1 MSFTKLLDKFRE
13 EAKNK
18 REQGTLFEKFTQ
30 KYLTISTVYK
40 EMYEKVWLWQDFPYR
55 DGADTG
61 IDLVAKHKYEDKY
74 TAIQCKFFEE
84 GSTIHKSDIDS
95 FISCSGKSFNID
107 EKKYFFSNRIIV
119 TTASHWG
126 ANVLSTIENQQIPT
140 TRIDFNDFLYDEN
153 IDWSSFTENNIDTL
167 QYKTEKK
174 SIRPHQKEAI
184 ENILKGFETAD
195 RGKLIMACGTGKT
208 FTSLKLAETFGAGKN
223 ILFLA
228 PSISL
233 VSQNIK
239 EWLSES
245 SIEIGCI
252 PVCSDSSVGKKEED
266 SFSDSLSEFQYS
278 ASTNIDDFIS
288 RYNGMPDNVMKVVF
302 STYQSIDVI
311 YEGQKQCDFEFDL
324 IICDEAHR
332 TTGAKISDKDE
343 SYFTKIHNNDFIKGK
358 KRIYM
363 TATPKVFS
371 ENIKKKAEDSEVILW
386 SMDDEEVYGKELYK
400 LSFGKAVENNLLS
413 DYKVIILSVSQSY
426 VHKYFQNNMNM
437 GTLDDYG
444 KIIGVWNALSKH
456 NLRDETNYTEL
467 NDPEPMKR
475 AVVFTGT
482 IKASKDFKD
491 MVKEAS
497 TVFDYEAKGLVK
509 LDIDHIDGKMPNIE
523 RNKKLHYLKEE
534 PEEHTCKILSNA
546 RCLSEGIDVP
556 SLDAVVFLSPRS
568 SMVDIVQSVGRVM
581 RKSPNKKYGYIILPI
596 VVPDD
601 VAPEVALNDNKRYSV
616 IWDVLQ
622 ALRSHDDRF
631 NNIVNSLKFN
641 KRNERKIIVDHITD
655 KDDGEIITTHD
666 LNLEIEFHDALADA
680 LYNKIVQKCG
690 DKIYWEK
697 WASEVTDLA
706 KLHIKTINELLE
718 ENKNT
723 KTAFNSFLH
732 ILRANLNNDITQDD
746 AIEMISQHLI
756 TRPIFEAL
764 FSTYS
769 FVNNNPVSKAI
780 QEVLDNMDDGRLIK
794 GSDKLNKFYDSVK
807 RKVDSIKTSEE
818 RQMIIKELYNK
829 FFQLAFKSASE
840 KLGIVYT
847 PVEAV
852 DFIIKA
858 VEYAL
863 NKHFSKSISDKDIH
877 IIDPFTGT
885 GTFITRL
892 LQSGLI
898 KDEDLEYKYKN
909 EIHANELVL
918 LAYYIAAINIEETY
932 HTLSKKE
939 EYTPFEGI
947 VLTDTFQLAE
957 TKDTIIDMKEKN
969 FLEENSVRLIKQ
981 KQAPIKVIIGNPP
994 YSAGQKN
1001 ANDNNQNTRYERLEK
1016 NIANSYVL
1024 HSTATNRSSLYDSYV
1039 KAFRWATDR
1048 LDDSGIICFIT
1059 NNSYINT
1066 KSFQGFRK
1074 CLKDD
1079 FAYIYCYNLKG
1090 NQNTQGEISKKEG
1103 GKLFGGKS
1111 KAGIAIILL
1120 IKNKSYKNN
1129 AKIYYSEVA
1138 DYLSQQDKLDLLK
1151 SNTFTTLKWEEIIPD
1166 NHNDWL
1172 NKRNNEFE
1180 NFIPLG
1186 EKSTKI
1192 DKFIFKYYTNGA
1204 GTSRDN
1210 WVYNYSLNS
1219 LKSNVIF
1226 TINNYNAE
1234 VSKFL
1239 NQLIN
1244 ENNKNNDETK
1254 IKWSRGLNKYFKKGN
1269 MIIYN
1274 PNNIYITSYRPFV
1287 KKFLY
1292 FDKILIEE
1300 RYLNYKFFPTPHH
1313 TNILITTN
1321 GTGATKEFTPLL
1333 INHLGDY
1340 HIHNSSTQCFPLY
1353 YYTKYDTENVI
1364 ERLNDEVDEFGYK
1377 KEYAITDYA
1386 LEEYQKRYGNN
1397 VTKEDIFYYVY
1408 GILHNKEYREKYSND
1423 LKKTLARIPF
1433 VKTIEDFNAYNK
1445 AGRDL
1450 AEIHLNYEI
1459 IEPYNLEEISK
1470 ENPSYIVTEMDWN
1483 KEKTELRFNN
1493 DILFKNIPPRA
1504 LEYVINGRSPIEW
1517 VADQYKISIHTA
1529 SGIKNDPNLY
1539 STDEKYIYNLVKRV
1553 VTVSL
1558 KTLDIIDN
1566 LPKFDVE

>member
-1 MSFTKLLDKFRE
+1 MDIDILFNKFRE
-13 EAKNK
+13 EAENK
-18 REQGTLFEKFTQ
+18 HHQGSLFERFTKQ
-30 KYLTISTVYK
+30 YLTASRVYQNI
-40 EMYEKVWLWQDFPYR
+40 YEKIWLWNDFPYR

-74 TAIQCKFFEE
+74 TAIQCKFFDKDA
-84 GSTIHKSDIDS
+84 TIHKSDIDS
-95 FISCSGKSFNID
+95 FISCSEKSFIID
-107 EKKYFFSNRIIV
+107 GEKFHFSNRLIV
-119 TTASHWG
+119 TTASKWG
-126 ANVLSTIENQQIPT
+126 SNIKSTLEKQLIPT
-140 TRIDFNDFLYDEN
+140 SYIDFNDFINDEDIDWGNFTNVEN
-153 IDWSSFTENNIDTL
+153 I
-167 QYKTEKK
+167 K
-174 SIRPHQKEAI
+174 SIHTKKELRPHQKQAI
-184 ENILKGFETAD
+184 ENILKGFETED

-208 FTSLKLAETFGAGKN
+208 FTSLKLAETFGAGKT

-239 EWLSES
+239 EWLLETSVT
-245 SIEIGCI
+245 IGCI

-266 SFSDSLSEFQYS
+266 SIGDDLTEFQYT
-278 ASTNIDDFIS
+278 ASTNVDSFVK
-288 RYNGMPDNVMKVVF
+288 RYKSMPNNVMKVVF

-332 TTGAKISDKDE
+332 TTGATLSGKDE
-343 SYFTKIHNNDFIKGK
+343 SNFTKIHNNNFIKGK

-371 ENIKKKAEDSEVILW
+371 ESIKKKAEDNDVILW
-386 SMDDEEVYGKELYK
+386 SMDDEEVYGREFYRLG
-400 LSFGKAVENNLLS
+400 FGEAVEENLLT

-426 VHKYFQNNMNM
+426 VHRYFQQNIDMAE
-437 GTLDDYG
+437 LDDYG
-444 KIIGVWNALSKH
+444 KIVGVWNALSKH
-456 NLRDETNYTEL
+456 NLVDITNYTEQ

-475 AVVFTGT
+475 AVAFTGT
-482 IKASKDFKD
+482 IKASEKFKEL
-491 MVKEAS
+491 VNNAY
-497 TVFDYEAKGLVK
+497 TFFDYEANDLVK
-509 LDIDHIDGKMPNIE
+509 LDVDHIDGKMSSIE
-523 RNKKLHYLKEE
+523 RNNKLSYLKKE
-534 PEEHTCKILSNA
+534 PDENTCKILSNA

-601 VAPEVALNDNKRYSV
+601 VPPEVALNDNKKYSI
-616 IWDVLQ
+616 IWNVLQ

-641 KRNERKIIVDHITD
+641 KDKEKRIVFDSIGFDGKDKVITS
-655 KDDGEIITTHD
+655 HD
-666 LNLEIEFHDALADA
+666 LDLEIGYHEALADA

-697 WASEVTDLA
+697 WATEVTDLA

-718 ENKNT
+718 SNENTRK
-723 KTAFNSFLH
+723 AFNSFLY

-756 TRPIFEAL
+756 TKPIFEAL

-780 QEVLDNMDDGRLIK
+780 QEVLNNMDDGRLIK
-794 GSDKLNKFYDSVK
+794 GSEKLHKFYDSVK
-807 RKVDSIKTSEE
+807 RKVDSIQTVEE
-818 RQMIIKELYNK
+818 RQMIIKELYSK
-829 FFQLAFKSASE
+829 FFKLAFKSASE

-858 VEYAL
+858 VEYGL
-863 NKHFSKSISDKDIH
+863 NKHFNKSISNKDIH

-898 KDEDLEYKYKN
+898 KNEDLEYKYKN

-932 HTLSKKE
+932 HTLSNKE

-957 TKDTIIDMKEKN
+957 TKGTVIDIKEKN
-969 FLEENSVRLIKQ
+969 FLEENSCRLIKQ
-981 KQAPIKVIIGNPP
+981 KNAPIKVIIGNPP

-1001 ANDNNQNTRYERLEK
+1001 ANDNNKNTRYEKLEQ
-1016 NIANSYVL
+1016 NIAQTYVKYSKSNL
-1024 HSTATNRSSLYDSYV
+1024 KKHIYDSYI

-1048 LDDSGIICFIT
+1048 LEDNGIICFIT
-1059 NNSYINT
+1059 NNGYINT
-1066 KSFQGFRK
+1066 KEFDGFRK
-1074 CLKDD
+1074 CLSED

-1090 NQNTQGEISKKEG
+1090 NQNTQGEISRKEG
-1103 GKLFGGKS
+1103 GKIFGSGS
-1111 KAGIAIILL
+1111 RAGISIILL
-1120 IKNKSYKNN
+1120 IKDKSYKNI
-1129 AKIYYSEVA
+1129 AKIYYSEVD

-1151 SNTFTTLKWEEIIPD
+1151 SNTFNTLKWEIITPD
-1166 NHNDWL
+1166 SNNDWFNHR
-1172 NKRNNEFE
+1172 NKAFE
-1180 NFIPLG
+1180 NFMKLG
-1186 EKSTKI
+1186 SKVSKESNN
-1192 DKFIFKYYTNGA
+1192 IFFQYSVGIV
-1204 GTSRDN
+1204 TSRDY
-1210 WVYNYSLNS
+1210 WASNYSQQYLVQNIT
-1219 LKSNVIF
+1219 K
-1226 TINNYNAE
+1226 TINFYNME
-1234 VSKFL
+1234 
-1239 NQLIN
+1239 LIKLIGKNISEKDIPYN
-1244 ENNKNNDETK
+1244 ETQ
-1254 IKWSRGLNKYFKKGN
+1254 IKWSSGLIQNFLRHKTILYEKNK
-1269 MIIYN
+1269 
-1274 PNNIYITSYRPFV
+1274 IYIASYRPYI
-1287 KKFLY
+1287 KKYLY
-1292 FDKILIEE
+1292 FGYDLIE
-1300 RYLNYKFFPTPHH
+1300 RPSVFNLFYPTQKHK
-1313 TNILITTN
+1313 NLIISISGISAASNFST
-1321 GTGATKEFTPLL
+1321 L
-1333 INHLGDY
+1333 ISEYVVSMDSL
-1340 HIHNSSTQCFPLY
+1340 SKTQCFPLY
-1353 YYTKYDTENVI
+1353 YYTKYDTENAI
-1364 ERLNDEVDEFGYK
+1364 EKLNEEVDEYGYK

-1386 LEEYQKRYGNN
+1386 LEEYQKRYGGGIS
-1397 VTKEDIFYYVY
+1397 KEDIFYYVY
-1408 GILHNKEYREKYSND
+1408 GILHNKEYRQKFAND

-1433 VKTIEDFNAYNK
+1433 VKTVADFNAYNK

-1450 AEIHLNYEI
+1450 AEIHLNYET
-1459 IEPYNLEEISK
+1459 IEPYNLEEECK
-1470 ENPSYIVTEMDWN
+1470 ENPNYKVDKMKWN
-1483 KEKTELRFNN
+1483 KEKTELQFNN

-1517 VADQYKISIHTA
+1517 VADQYKISIDKA

>member
-1 MSFTKLLDKFRE
+1 MDIDILFNKFRE
-13 EAKNK
+13 EAENK
-18 REQGTLFEKFTQ
+18 HHQGSLFERFTKQ
-30 KYLTISTVYK
+30 YLTVSKVYQNI
-40 EMYEKVWLWQDFPYR
+40 YEKIWLWNDFPYR

-74 TAIQCKFFEE
+74 TAIQCKFFDKDA
-84 GSTIHKSDIDS
+84 TIHKSDIDS
-95 FISCSGKSFNID
+95 FISCSEKSFIKD
-107 EKKYFFSNRIIV
+107 GEKFHFSNRLIV
-119 TTASHWG
+119 TTASKWG
-126 ANVLSTIENQQIPT
+126 SNIKSTLEKQLIPT
-140 TRIDFNDFLYDEN
+140 SYIDFNDFINDED
-153 IDWSSFTENNIDTL
+153 IDWGNFTNI
-167 QYKTEKK
+167 ESIK
-174 SIRPHQKEAI
+174 SIHTKKELRPHQKQAI
-184 ENILKGFETAD
+184 DSILKGFETED

-208 FTSLKLAETFGAGKN
+208 FTSLKLAETFGAGKT

-239 EWLSES
+239 EWLLETSVT
-245 SIEIGCI
+245 IGCI

-266 SFSDSLSEFQYS
+266 SIGDDLTEFQYT
-278 ASTNIDDFIS
+278 ASTNVDSFVK
-288 RYNGMPDNVMKVVF
+288 RYKSIPNNVMKVVF

-332 TTGAKISDKDE
+332 TTGATLSGKDE
-343 SYFTKIHNNDFIKGK
+343 SNFTKIHNNNFIKGK

-371 ENIKKKAEDSEVILW
+371 ESIKKKAEDSDVILW
-386 SMDDEEVYGKELYK
+386 SMDDEEVYGREFYRLG
-400 LSFGKAVENNLLS
+400 FGEAVEENLLT

-426 VHKYFQNNMNM
+426 VHRYFQRDIN
-437 GTLDDYG
+437 TKELDDYG
-444 KIIGVWNALSKH
+444 KIVGVWNALSKH
-456 NLRDETNYTEL
+456 NLVDITNYTEQ

-475 AVVFTGT
+475 AVAFTGT
-482 IKASKDFKD
+482 IKASEKFKEL
-491 MVKEAS
+491 VNNAY
-497 TVFDYEAKGLVK
+497 TFFDYEANDLVK
-509 LDIDHIDGKMPNIE
+509 LDVDHIDGKMSSIE
-523 RNKKLHYLKEE
+523 RNNKLSYLKKE
-534 PEEHTCKILSNA
+534 PAENTCKILSNA

-601 VAPEVALNDNKRYSV
+601 VPPEVALNDNKKYSI
-616 IWDVLQ
+616 IWNVLQ

-641 KRNERKIIVDHITD
+641 KDKEKRIVFDSIGFDGKDKVITSHELD
-655 KDDGEIITTHD
+655 
-666 LNLEIEFHDALADA
+666 LEIGYHEALADA

-697 WASEVTDLA
+697 WATEVTDLA

-718 ENKNT
+718 SNENT
-723 KTAFNSFLH
+723 KKAFNSFLH

-756 TRPIFEAL
+756 TKPIFEAL

-794 GSDKLNKFYDSVK
+794 GSEKLHKFYDSVK
-807 RKVDSIKTSEE
+807 RKVDSIQTVEE
-818 RQMIIKELYNK
+818 RQMIIKELYSK
-829 FFQLAFKSASE
+829 FFKLAFKSASE

-858 VEYAL
+858 VEYGL
-863 NKHFSKSISDKDIH
+863 NKHFNKSISDKDIH

-898 KDEDLEYKYKN
+898 KNEDLEYKYKN

-932 HTLSKKE
+932 HTLSNKE

-957 TKDTIIDMKEKN
+957 TKDTIIDIKEKN
-969 FLEENSVRLIKQ
+969 FLEENSCRLIKQ
-981 KQAPIKVIIGNPP
+981 KNAPIKVIIGNPP
-994 YSAGQKN
+994 YSVGQKSE
-1001 ANDNNQNTRYERLEK
+1001 NDNNKNTRYEKLEQAIS
-1016 NIANSYVL
+1016 NTYAY
-1024 HSTATNRSSLYDSYV
+1024 HSTATNKNSLYDSYV

-1048 LDDSGIICFIT
+1048 LEDSGIICFIT
-1059 NNSYINT
+1059 NNGYINS
-1066 KSFQGFRK
+1066 KAFDGFRK
-1074 CLKDD
+1074 CLNDD

-1090 NQNTQGEISKKEG
+1090 NQNTQGEISRKEG
-1103 GKLFGGKS
+1103 GKIFGSGS
-1111 KAGIAIILL
+1111 RAGISIILL
-1120 IKNKSYKNN
+1120 IKDPSHKDNT
-1129 AKIYYSEVA
+1129 KIFYSKVD

-1151 SNTFTTLKWEEIIPD
+1151 SNTFNTLKWEKIIPD
-1166 NHNDWL
+1166 KNNDWI
-1172 NKRNNEFE
+1172 NKQNDEYNNYFPISSKESKKE
-1180 NFIPLG
+1180 NFI
-1186 EKSTKI
+1186 
-1192 DKFIFKYYTNGA
+1192 FKTYSNGA
-1204 GTSRDN
+1204 GTSRDS
-1210 WVYNYSLNS
+1210 WVYNFSIVE
-1219 LKSNVIF
+1219 LKSNITKTV
-1226 TINNYNAE
+1226 NYYNEE
-1234 VSKFL
+1234 VRKH
-1239 NQLIN
+1239 
-1244 ENNKNNDETK
+1244 ENNNKYNMITDATK
-1254 IKWSRGLNKYFKKGN
+1254 IKWSSSLIAYFSKGG
-1269 MIIYN
+1269 YLLYDSH
-1274 PNNIYITSYRPFV
+1274 NIRYASYRPFCIQY
-1287 KKFLY
+1287 LY
-1292 FDKILIEE
+1292 FGDKLIH
-1300 RYLNYKFFPTPHH
+1300 RKSLLTQIFPTSKHN
-1313 TNILITTN
+1313 NIIISIN
-1321 GTGATKEFTPLL
+1321 GIGGTKDFIPL
-1333 INHLGDY
+1333 INNTLVDL
-1340 HIHNSSTQCFPLY
+1340 HILDSGTQCFPLY
-1353 YYTKYDTENVI
+1353 YYTKYDTENAI
-1364 ERLNDEVDEFGYK
+1364 EKLNEEVDEYGYK

-1386 LEEYQKRYGNN
+1386 LEEYQKRYGAE

-1408 GILHNKEYREKYSND
+1408 GILHNKEYRQKFAND

-1433 VKTIEDFNAYNK
+1433 VKTVSDFNAYNK

-1450 AEIHLNYEI
+1450 AEIHLNYET
-1459 IEPYNLEEISK
+1459 IEPYNLEEKSK
-1470 ENPSYIVTEMDWN
+1470 VNPSYKVDKMKWN
-1483 KEKTELRFNN
+1483 KEKTELQFNN

-1517 VADQYKISIHTA
+1517 VADQYKISIDKA

>member
-1 MSFTKLLDKFRE
+1 M
-13 EAKNK
+13 
-18 REQGTLFEKFTQ
+18 
-30 KYLTISTVYK
+30 
-40 EMYEKVWLWQDFPYR
+40 
-55 DGADTG
+55 
-61 IDLVAKHKYEDKY
+61 
-74 TAIQCKFFEE
+74 
-84 GSTIHKSDIDS
+84 
-95 FISCSGKSFNID
+95 
-107 EKKYFFSNRIIV
+107 IV

-126 ANVLSTIENQQIPT
+126 ANVLSTIENQQIPI

-245 SIEIGCI
+245 SVEIGCI

-266 SFSDSLSEFQYS
+266 SIDDSLSEFQYT
-278 ASTNIDDFIS
+278 ASTNVDDFAA
-288 RYNGMPDNVMKVVF
+288 RYKSMPNNIMKVVF

-311 YEGQKQCDFEFDL
+311 YEGQKQCNFEFDL

-332 TTGAKISDKDE
+332 TTGAKISGKDE

-371 ENIKKKAEDSEVILW
+371 ENIKKKAEDSEVTLW
-386 SMDDEEVYGKELYK
+386 SMDDEEVYGQELYR
-400 LSFGKAVENNLLS
+400 LSFGEAVENNLLS

-426 VHKYFQNNMNM
+426 VHKYFQRDID
-437 GTLDDYG
+437 TKELDDYG

-475 AVVFTGT
+475 AVAFTGT

-491 MVKEAS
+491 MVKETS

-581 RKSPNKKYGYIILPI
+581 RKSPNKKYGYIILPV

-601 VAPEVALNDNKRYSV
+601 KAPEVALNDNKRFSV

-655 KDDGEIITTHD
+655 KDDGEIIITHD

-718 ENKNT
+718 EKKDT

-756 TRPIFEAL
+756 TKPIFEAL
-764 FSTYS
+764 FSNYS

-780 QEVLDNMDDGRLIK
+780 QDILNNMDDGRLIK
-794 GSDKLNKFYDSVK
+794 GSEKLNKFYDSVK

-818 RQMIIKELYNK
+818 RQMIIKELYSK
-829 FFQLAFKSASE
+829 FFKLAFKSASE

-858 VEYAL
+858 VEYGL
-863 NKHFSKSISDKDIH
+863 NKHFNKSISDKDIH

-957 TKDTIIDMKEKN
+957 TKDTIIDIREKN
-969 FLEENSVRLIKQ
+969 FLEENSERLIKQ
-981 KQAPIKVIIGNPP
+981 KNAPIKVIIGNPP
-994 YSAGQKN
+994 YSMGQKSE
-1001 ANDNNQNTRYERLEK
+1001 NDNNKNTKYEKLENK
-1016 NIANSYVL
+1016 ISVTYAL
-1024 HSTATNRSSLYDSYV
+1024 HSNAQLKNKVYDSYV

-1048 LDDSGIICFIT
+1048 LEDNGIICFIT
-1059 NNSYINT
+1059 NNGYIDNNA
-1066 KSFQGFRK
+1066 FDGFRK
-1074 CLKDD
+1074 CIKED
-1079 FAYIYCYNLKG
+1079 FTHIYCFDLKG
-1090 NQNTQGEISKKEG
+1090 NIRKFNKDEGENIFGNESMTGIAILLLIKDKSKKEPATINYSTVPNNLKTKE
-1103 GKLFGGKS
+1103 KLEYITKHS
-1111 KAGIAIILL
+1111 IDTLNWEVITPD
-1120 IKNKSYKNN
+1120 KN
-1129 AKIYYSEVA
+1129 
-1138 DYLSQQDKLDLLK
+1138 
-1151 SNTFTTLKWEEIIPD
+1151 
-1166 NHNDWL
+1166 NDWL
-1172 NKRNNEFE
+1172 NKRNDEFE

-1186 EKSTKI
+1186 EKKDKI
-1192 DKFIFKYYTNGA
+1192 IKCIFKKYSSGIL
-1204 GTSRDN
+1204 TSRDC
-1210 WVYNYSLNS
+1210 WVYNYN
-1219 LKSNVIF
+1219 KSCLSKNISSM
-1226 TINNYNAE
+1226 INYFNNE
-1234 VSKFL
+1234 VM
-1239 NQLIN
+1239 QYIN
-1244 ENNKNNDETK
+1244 GIIKDDNINTDETK
-1254 IKWSRGLNKYFKKGN
+1254 IKWSDTLKQQLKNKN
-1269 MIIYN
+1269 MLEYSGK
-1274 PNNIYITSYRPFV
+1274 YITVSAYRPFS
-1287 KKFLY
+1287 KQY
-1292 FDKILIEE
+1292 FYYYKPLIQ
-1300 RYLNYKFFPTPHH
+1300 RTYQMPHIFPTPLYK
-1313 TNILITTN
+1313 NIVISIN
-1321 GTGATKEFTPLL
+1321 GTGGSKEFIPF
-1333 INHLGDY
+1333 ISDNIVDI
-1340 HIHNSSTQCFPLY
+1340 HILDSSIQCFPLY
-1353 YYTKYDTENVI
+1353 YYTKYDTENDI
-1364 ERLNDEVDEFGYK
+1364 EKLNEEVDEYGYK

-1386 LEEYQKRYGNN
+1386 LEEYQKRYG
-1397 VTKEDIFYYVY
+1397 
-1408 GILHNKEYREKYSND
+1408 GG
-1423 LKKTLARIPF
+1423 
-1433 VKTIEDFNAYNK
+1433 DF
-1445 AGRDL
+1445 
-1450 AEIHLNYEI
+1450 
-1459 IEPYNLEEISK
+1459 
-1470 ENPSYIVTEMDWN
+1470 
-1483 KEKTELRFNN
+1483 
-1493 DILFKNIPPRA
+1493 
-1504 LEYVINGRSPIEW
+1504 
-1517 VADQYKISIHTA
+1517 
-1529 SGIKNDPNLY
+1529 
-1539 STDEKYIYNLVKRV
+1539 
-1553 VTVSL
+1553 
-1558 KTLDIIDN
+1558 
-1566 LPKFDVE
+1566 

>member
-40 EMYEKVWLWQDFPYR
+40 EMYEKIWLWQDFPYR

-107 EKKYFFSNRIIV
+107 EKKYYFSNRIIV

-266 SFSDSLSEFQYS
+266 SIGDSLSEFQYT
-278 ASTNIDDFIS
+278 ASTNVDNFVE
-288 RYNGMPDNVMKVVF
+288 RYKSMPDNIMKVVF

-332 TTGAKISDKDE
+332 TTGAKISGKDE

-581 RKSPNKKYGYIILPI
+581 RKSPNKKYGYIILPV

-601 VAPEVALNDNKRYSV
+601 VAPEVALNDNKRFSI
-616 IWDVLQ
+616 IWNVLQ

-641 KRNERKIIVDHITD
+641 KRNERKIIFDHITGI
-655 KDDGEIITTHD
+655 DDGEIITTHD

-718 ENKNT
+718 SNENT

-756 TRPIFEAL
+756 TKPIFEAL

-769 FVNNNPVSKAI
+769 FVDNNPVSKAI
-780 QEVLDNMDDGRLIK
+780 QDVLDNMDDGRLIK
-794 GSDKLNKFYDSVK
+794 GSEKLNKFYDSVK

-818 RQMIIKELYNK
+818 RQMIIKELYSK
-829 FFQLAFKSASE
+829 FFKLAFKSASE

-858 VEYAL
+858 VEYGL
-863 NKHFSKSISDKDIH
+863 NKHFNKSISDKDIH

-892 LQSGLI
+892 LQSGII

-957 TKDTIIDMKEKN
+957 TKDTIIDIKEKN
-969 FLEENSVRLIKQ
+969 FLEENSERLIKQ
-981 KQAPIKVIIGNPP
+981 KNAPIKVIIGNPP
-994 YSAGQKN
+994 YSKGQKSE
-1001 ANDNNQNTRYERLEK
+1001 NDNNKNTRYEKLETA
-1016 NIANSYVL
+1016 IANTYTK
-1024 HSTATNRSSLYDSYV
+1024 HSTATNKNRINDSYV

-1048 LDDSGIICFIT
+1048 LDDNGIICFIT
-1059 NNSYINT
+1059 NNGYIDSS
-1066 KSFQGFRK
+1066 SFDGFRK
-1074 CLKDD
+1074 CISED
-1079 FAYIYCYNLKG
+1079 FKHIYCFDLKG
-1090 NQNTQGEISKKEG
+1090 NIRKFNKDEGENIFGNESMTGVAILLLIKDKSKKEPATINYSTVPNNLKTKE
-1103 GKLFGGKS
+1103 KLEYITKHS
-1111 KAGIAIILL
+1111 IDALNWQEITPD
-1120 IKNKSYKNN
+1120 KNN
-1129 AKIYYSEVA
+1129 
-1138 DYLSQQDKLDLLK
+1138 
-1151 SNTFTTLKWEEIIPD
+1151 
-1166 NHNDWL
+1166 DWF
-1172 NKRNNEFE
+1172 NKRNDEFE
-1180 NFIPLG
+1180 KFFILG
-1186 EKSTKI
+1186 NKKDKSLKCI
-1192 DKFIFKYYTNGA
+1192 MML
-1204 GTSRDN
+1204 
-1210 WVYNYSLNS
+1210 YSLGISTNRDAWTYNFS
-1219 LKSNVIF
+1219 YEYLKKNIVN
-1226 TINNYNAE
+1226 TINNYN
-1234 VSKFL
+1234 
-1239 NQLIN
+1239 N
-1244 ENNKNNDETK
+1244 ELRRYEANEITYNNLTNDETK
-1254 IKWSRGLNKYFKKGN
+1254 IKWSRDLKNSFQNRKN
-1269 MIIYN
+1269 IIFYSN
-1274 PNNIYITSYRPFV
+1274 RIYISQYRPFIKEYLYYENMLIDQTYLSYKLFPKPSHKNIIICINGIGHKTFSLFINNV
-1287 KKFLY
+1287 ITNLNFL
-1292 FDKILIEE
+1292 DA
-1300 RYLNYKFFPTPHH
+1300 
-1313 TNILITTN
+1313 
-1321 GTGATKEFTPLL
+1321 G
-1333 INHLGDY
+1333 
-1340 HIHNSSTQCFPLY
+1340 TQCFPLY
-1353 YYTKYDTENVI
+1353 YYTKYDTANAI
-1364 ERLNDEVDEFGYK
+1364 EKLNEEVDEYGYTK
-1377 KEYAITDYA
+1377 TCAITDYA
-1386 LEEYQKRYGNN
+1386 LEEYQKKYGKE

-1433 VKTIEDFNAYNK
+1433 VKTIEDFNVYNK

-1450 AEIHLNYEI
+1450 AEIHLNYET
-1459 IEPYNLEEISK
+1459 IEPYNLEENIK
-1470 ENPSYIVTEMDWN
+1470 ENPSYKVEKMKWN
-1483 KEKTELRFNN
+1483 KEKTELQFNN

-1517 VADQYKISIHTA
+1517 VADQYKISIDKA

>member
-1 MSFTKLLDKFRE
+1 MDIDILFNKFRE
-13 EAKNK
+13 EAENK
-18 REQGTLFEKFTQ
+18 HHQGSLFERFTKQ
-30 KYLTISTVYK
+30 YLTVSKVYQNI
-40 EMYEKVWLWQDFPYR
+40 YEKIWLWNDFPYR

-74 TAIQCKFFEE
+74 TAIQCKFFDKDA
-84 GSTIHKSDIDS
+84 TIHKSDIDS
-95 FISCSGKSFNID
+95 FISCSEKSFIKD
-107 EKKYFFSNRIIV
+107 GEKFHFSNRLIV
-119 TTASHWG
+119 TTASKWG
-126 ANVLSTIENQQIPT
+126 SNIKSTLEKQLIPT
-140 TRIDFNDFLYDEN
+140 SYIDFNDFINDEDIDWGNFTNVEN
-153 IDWSSFTENNIDTL
+153 I
-167 QYKTEKK
+167 K
-174 SIRPHQKEAI
+174 SIHTKKELRPHQKQAI
-184 ENILKGFETAD
+184 ENILKGFETED

-208 FTSLKLAETFGAGKN
+208 FTSLKLAETFGAGKT

-239 EWLSES
+239 EWLLETSVT
-245 SIEIGCI
+245 IGCI

-266 SFSDSLSEFQYS
+266 SIGDDLTEFQYT
-278 ASTNIDDFIS
+278 ASTNVDSFVK
-288 RYNGMPDNVMKVVF
+288 RYKSMPNNVMKVVF

-332 TTGAKISDKDE
+332 TTGATLSGKDE
-343 SYFTKIHNNDFIKGK
+343 SNFTKINNNNFIKGK

-371 ENIKKKAEDSEVILW
+371 ESIKKKAEDNDVILW
-386 SMDDEEVYGKELYK
+386 SMDDEEVYGREFYRLG
-400 LSFGKAVENNLLS
+400 FGEAVEENLLS

-426 VHKYFQNNMNM
+426 VHKYFQQNIDMAE
-437 GTLDDYG
+437 LDDYG
-444 KIIGVWNALSKH
+444 KIVGVWNALSKH
-456 NLRDETNYTEL
+456 NLVDITNYTEQ

-475 AVVFTGT
+475 AVAFTGT
-482 IKASKDFKD
+482 IKASEKFKEL
-491 MVKEAS
+491 VNNAY
-497 TVFDYEAKGLVK
+497 TFFDYEANDLVK
-509 LDIDHIDGKMPNIE
+509 LDVDHIDGKMSSIE
-523 RNKKLHYLKEE
+523 RNNKLSYLKKE
-534 PEEHTCKILSNA
+534 PDENTCKILSNA

-601 VAPEVALNDNKRYSV
+601 VPPEVALNDNKKYSI
-616 IWDVLQ
+616 IWNVLQ

-641 KRNERKIIVDHITD
+641 KDKEKRIVFDSMGFDGKDKVITSHELD
-655 KDDGEIITTHD
+655 
-666 LNLEIEFHDALADA
+666 LEIGYHEALADA

-697 WASEVTDLA
+697 WATEVTDLA

-718 ENKNT
+718 SNENT
-723 KTAFNSFLH
+723 KKAFNSFLH

-756 TRPIFEAL
+756 TKPIFEAL

-780 QEVLDNMDDGRLIK
+780 QEVLNNMDDGRLIK
-794 GSDKLNKFYDSVK
+794 GSEKLHKFYDSVK
-807 RKVDSIKTSEE
+807 RKVDSIQTVEE
-818 RQMIIKELYNK
+818 RQMIIKELYSK
-829 FFQLAFKSASE
+829 FFKLAFKSASE

-858 VEYAL
+858 VEYGL
-863 NKHFSKSISDKDIH
+863 NKHFNKSISDKDIH

-898 KDEDLEYKYKN
+898 QNEDLEYKYKN

-957 TKDTIIDMKEKN
+957 TKDTIIDIKEKN
-969 FLEENSVRLIKQ
+969 FLEENSCRLIKQ
-981 KQAPIKVIIGNPP
+981 KNAPIKVIIGNPP
-994 YSAGQKN
+994 YSVGQKSE
-1001 ANDNNQNTRYERLEK
+1001 NDNNKNTRYEKLEQAIS
-1016 NIANSYVL
+1016 NTYAY
-1024 HSTATNRSSLYDSYV
+1024 HSTATNKNSLYDSYV

-1048 LDDSGIICFIT
+1048 LEDNGIICFIT
-1059 NNSYINT
+1059 NNGYIDSNA
-1066 KSFQGFRK
+1066 FQGFRK
-1074 CLKDD
+1074 CLSED
-1079 FAYIYCYNLKG
+1079 FSHIYCFDLKG
-1090 NQNTQGEISKKEG
+1090 NIRKFNKDEGENI
-1103 GKLFGGKS
+1103 FGNESMTGV
-1111 KAGIAIILL
+1111 AILLL
-1120 IKNKSYKNN
+1120 IKDNNKKEPATINYSAVPNN
-1129 AKIYYSEVA
+1129 LKTKE
-1138 DYLSQQDKLDLLK
+1138 KLEYIINNSID
-1151 SNTFTTLKWEEIIPD
+1151 TLNWEEIIPD
-1166 NHNDWL
+1166 KNNDWL
-1172 NKRNNEFE
+1172 NKRNDDFE
-1180 NFIPLG
+1180 KFIPIG
-1186 EKSTKI
+1186 DKKAN
-1192 DKFIFKYYTNGA
+1192 DNKFIFNIYSRGIA
-1204 GTSRDN
+1204 TSRDN
-1210 WVYNYSLNS
+1210 WSYNFSINI
-1219 LKSNVIF
+1219 LKTNISN
-1226 TINNYNAE
+1226 TINYYNSE
-1234 VSKFL
+1234 VAKLESGFITDKE
-1239 NQLIN
+1239 ITT
-1244 ENNKNNDETK
+1244 DETK
-1254 IKWSRGLNKYFKKGN
+1254 IKWSGTLKQQLKNKIMLEYSGKYTS
-1269 MIIYN
+1269 IA
-1274 PNNIYITSYRPFV
+1274 SYRPFS
-1287 KKFLY
+1287 KQY
-1292 FDKILIEE
+1292 FYYYKPLIE
-1300 RYLNYKFFPTPHH
+1300 RTYQMLNIFPTPKHN
-1313 TNILITTN
+1313 NIVIANN
-1321 GTGATKEFTPLL
+1321 GSGGSKDFMPFISNNIIDL
-1333 INHLGDY
+1333 
-1340 HIHNSSTQCFPLY
+1340 HILDSGTQCFPLY
-1353 YYTKYDTENVI
+1353 YYTKYDTENAI
-1364 ERLNDEVDEFGYK
+1364 EKLNEEIDEYGYK

-1386 LEEYQKRYGNN
+1386 LEEYQKRYGVE

-1408 GILHNKEYREKYSND
+1408 GILHNKEYRQKFAND

-1433 VKTIEDFNAYNK
+1433 VKTVAGFNAYNK

-1450 AEIHLNYEI
+1450 AEIHLNYET
-1459 IEPYNLEEISK
+1459 IEPYNLDEESK
-1470 ENPSYIVTEMDWN
+1470 ANPSYKVDKMKWN
-1483 KEKTELRFNN
+1483 KEKTELQFNN

-1517 VADQYKISIHTA
+1517 VADQYKISIDKA

>member
-13 EAKNK
+13 DAKNK

-40 EMYEKVWLWQDFPYR
+40 EIYEKVWLWQDFPYR

-84 GSTIHKSDIDS
+84 GSTIHKNDIDS
-95 FISCSGKSFNID
+95 FISCSGKSFNV
-107 EKKYFFSNRIIV
+107 EGRQYFFSNRMIV

-126 ANVLSTIENQQIPT
+126 ANVLSTLEKQQIPT
-140 TRIDFNDFLYDEN
+140 SYIDFNDFLYDEN
-153 IDWSSFTENNIDTL
+153 IDWSTFTETNIDSLSYRHT
-167 QYKTEKK
+167 KK
-174 SIRPHQKEAI
+174 ALRPHQKEAI
-184 ENILKGFETAD
+184 ESVLKGFETAD

-233 VSQNIK
+233 ISQTIK

-278 ASTNIDDFIS
+278 ASTNVDDFVS

-311 YEGQKQCDFEFDL
+311 YEGQKQCNFEFDL

-332 TTGAKISDKDE
+332 TTGATISGKNE
-343 SYFTKIHNNDFIKGK
+343 SHFTKIHKNDFIKGK

-371 ENIKKKAEDSEVILW
+371 ESVKKKAEDAEVILW
-386 SMDDEEVYGKELYK
+386 SMDDENVYGKEFYRLG
-400 LSFGKAVENNLLS
+400 FGEAVEENLLT

-426 VHKYFQNNMNM
+426 VHKYFQRDID
-437 GTLDDYG
+437 TEELDDYG
-444 KIIGVWNALSKH
+444 KIVGVWNALSKH
-456 NLRDETNYTEL
+456 NLVDITTYTEQ
-467 NDPEPMKR
+467 NDPDPMKR
-475 AVVFTGT
+475 AVAFTGT
-482 IKASKDFKD
+482 IKASETFK
-491 MVKEAS
+491 KLINNAYNF
-497 TVFDYEAKGLVK
+497 FDYEANDLVK
-509 LDIDHIDGKMPNIE
+509 LDVDHVDGKMSSIE
-523 RNKKLHYLKEE
+523 RNNKLHYLKEE
-534 PEEHTCKILSNA
+534 PAEHTCKILSNA

-581 RKSPNKKYGYIILPI
+581 RKSPNKKYGYIILP
-596 VVPDD
+596 VVVRDD
-601 VAPEVALNDNKRYSV
+601 VPPEVALNDNKRYSI
-616 IWDVLQ
+616 IWNVLQ

-631 NNIVNSLKFN
+631 NNIVNSLQFN
-641 KRNERKIIVDHITD
+641 KGNQTRIISSHIGNNGNETPYTPNELD
-655 KDDGEIITTHD
+655 
-666 LNLEIEFHDALADA
+666 LEIGYHEALADA

-706 KLHIKTINELLE
+706 KLHIKTINELLS
-718 ENKNT
+718 ENENT
-723 KTAFNSFLH
+723 RKSFNSFLH
-732 ILRANLNNDITQDD
+732 ILRANLNNDISQDD

-794 GSDKLNKFYDSVK
+794 GSDKLNKFYDSVR
-807 RKVDSIKTSEE
+807 RKVDSIQTVEE
-818 RQMIIKELYNK
+818 RQMIIKELYSK
-829 FFQLAFKSASE
+829 FFKLAFKSASE

-863 NKHFSKSISDKDIH
+863 NKHFNKSISDKDIH

-898 KDEDLEYKYKN
+898 KDENLEYKYKN

-932 HTLSKKE
+932 HTLNKKE

-957 TKDTIIDMKEKN
+957 TKDTIIDIKEKN
-969 FLEENSVRLIKQ
+969 FLEENSSRLIKQ
-981 KQAPIKVIIGNPP
+981 KKAPIKVIIGNPP

-1001 ANDNNQNTRYERLEK
+1001 ANDNNKNTRYEKLEK
-1016 NIANSYVL
+1016 AISDTYAKYSN
-1024 HSTATNRSSLYDSYV
+1024 ATNKNRVNDSYV

-1048 LDDSGIICFIT
+1048 VGDSGIICFIT
-1059 NNSYINT
+1059 NNGYIDSS
-1066 KSFQGFRK
+1066 SFDGFRK
-1074 CLKDD
+1074 CIRED
-1079 FAYIYCYNLKG
+1079 FAHIYCFDLKG
-1090 NQNTQGEISKKEG
+1090 NIRKFNKDEGENIFGNENMTGVAILLLIKDKSKKEPATINYSAVPNNFKTKE
-1103 GKLFGGKS
+1103 KLEYITKHS
-1111 KAGIAIILL
+1111 I
-1120 IKNKSYKNN
+1120 
-1129 AKIYYSEVA
+1129 
-1138 DYLSQQDKLDLLK
+1138 D
-1151 SNTFTTLKWEEIIPD
+1151 TLNWEEITPD
-1166 NHNDWL
+1166 KNNDWL
-1172 NKRNNEFE
+1172 NKRNDEFE
-1180 NFIPLG
+1180 KFIPIG
-1186 EKSTKI
+1186 DKSSK
-1192 DKFIFKYYTNGA
+1192 
-1204 GTSRDN
+1204 
-1210 WVYNYSLNS
+1210 
-1219 LKSNVIF
+1219 
-1226 TINNYNAE
+1226 INNHIFSIYSSGIKTNRDPWSYNF
-1234 VSKFL
+1234 SNSNL
-1239 NQLIN
+1239 
-1244 ENNKNNDETK
+1244 KNNISNTVNYYNGEVARLENRLITEKDITTDETK
-1254 IKWSRGLNKYFKKGN
+1254 IKWSDTLKQQFKNKN
-1269 MIIYN
+1269 MLKFSGQ
-1274 PNNIYITSYRPFV
+1274 YITISEYRPFSNQ
-1287 KKFLY
+1287 Y
-1292 FDKILIEE
+1292 FYYYKPLIE
-1300 RYLNYKFFPTPHH
+1300 RTYQMLNIFPTPNHN
-1313 TNILITTN
+1313 NIIISTN
-1321 GTGATKEFTPLL
+1321 GIGASKDFIPFISDRIIDVNAL
-1333 INHLGDY
+1333 NGG
-1340 HIHNSSTQCFPLY
+1340 TQCFPLY
-1353 YYTKYDTENVI
+1353 YYTKYDAENAI
-1364 ERLNDEVDEFGYK
+1364 ERLNDEVDEYGYK

-1433 VKTIEDFNAYNK
+1433 VKTVEDFNAYNK

-1450 AEIHLNYEI
+1450 AEIHLNYET
-1459 IEPYNLEEISK
+1459 IEPYNLDEESK
-1470 ENPSYIVTEMDWN
+1470 ENPSYKVDKMKWN

-1517 VADQYKISIHTA
+1517 VADQYKISIDKA

-1539 STDEKYIYNLVKRV
+1539 STDEKYVYNLVKRV

>member
-1 MSFTKLLDKFRE
+1 MQFTKLLDKFRD

-40 EMYEKVWLWQDFPYR
+40 EMYEKVWLWQDFLYR

-107 EKKYFFSNRIIV
+107 EKKYYFSNRMIV

-126 ANVLSTIENQQIPT
+126 ANVLSTIENQQIT
-140 TRIDFNDFLYDEN
+140 TTCIDFTDFLYDEN
-153 IDWSSFTENNIDTL
+153 IDWSIFTETNIDSL

-174 SIRPHQKEAI
+174 SLRPHQKEAI
-184 ENILKGFETAD
+184 ESILKGFETAN

-266 SFSDSLSEFQYS
+266 SIGDSLSEFQYT
-278 ASTNIDDFIS
+278 ASTNVDNFVA
-288 RYNGMPDNVMKVVF
+288 RYKSMPDNIMKVVF

-332 TTGAKISDKDE
+332 TTGAKISGKDE
-343 SYFTKIHNNDFIKGK
+343 SHFTKIHNNDFIKGR

-371 ENIKKKAEDSEVILW
+371 ENIKKKAEESEVTLW
-386 SMDDEEVYGKELYK
+386 SMDDEEVYGQELYR

-475 AVVFTGT
+475 AVAFTGT
-482 IKASKDFKD
+482 IKASKAFKD
-491 MVKEAS
+491 MVKETS

-523 RNKKLHYLKEE
+523 RNNKLHYLKEQ
-534 PEEHTCKILSNA
+534 PYEHTCKILSNA

-556 SLDAVVFLSPRS
+556 SLDAVVFLSPKS

-581 RKSPNKKYGYIILPI
+581 RKSPNKKYGYIILP
-596 VVPDD
+596 VVIPDD
-601 VAPEVALNDNKRYSV
+601 IAPEVALNDNKKFSI

-641 KRNERKIIVDHITD
+641 KRNERKIIVDHII
-655 KDDGEIITTHD
+655 DDEDEPIITTHELD
-666 LNLEIEFHDALADA
+666 FEIGFHEALTDAI
-680 LYNKIVQKCG
+680 YNKIVQKCG

-697 WASEVTDLA
+697 WATEVTDLA
-706 KLHIKTINELLE
+706 KLHIKTINELLA
-718 ENKNT
+718 ENENT
-723 KTAFNSFLH
+723 KKSFNSFLH
-732 ILRANLNNDITQDD
+732 ILKANLNNDITQDD

-756 TRPIFEAL
+756 TKPIFEAL
-764 FSTYS
+764 FSNYS

-794 GSDKLNKFYDSVK
+794 GSEKLNKFYESVK
-807 RKVDSIKTSEE
+807 KKVDSIQTVEE
-818 RQMIIKELYNK
+818 RQMIIKELYSK
-829 FFQLAFKSASE
+829 FFKLAFKSASE

-858 VEYAL
+858 VEYGL
-863 NKHFSKSISDKDIH
+863 NKHFNKSISDKDIH

-932 HTLSKKE
+932 HTLSRKE

-957 TKDTIIDMKEKN
+957 TKDTIIDIKEKN
-969 FLEENSVRLIKQ
+969 FLEENSYRLIKQ

-994 YSAGQKN
+994 YSMGQKSE
-1001 ANDNNQNTRYERLEK
+1001 NDNNKNTKYEKLENK
-1016 NIANSYVL
+1016 ISVTYAL
-1024 HSTATNRSSLYDSYV
+1024 HSNAQLKNKVYDSYV

-1059 NNSYINT
+1059 NNGYIDNNA
-1066 KSFQGFRK
+1066 FDGFRK
-1074 CLKDD
+1074 CIRED
-1079 FAYIYCYNLKG
+1079 FAHIYCFDLKG
-1090 NQNTQGEISKKEG
+1090 NIRKFNKDEGENIFGSESMTGIAILLLIKDKSKKEP
-1103 GKLFGGKS
+1103 
-1111 KAGIAIILL
+1111 AII
-1120 IKNKSYKNN
+1120 NYSAVPNN
-1129 AKIYYSEVA
+1129 LKTKEKLEYITTHSIDTLNWEV
-1138 DYLSQQDKLDLLK
+1138 
-1151 SNTFTTLKWEEIIPD
+1151 IIPD
-1166 NHNDWL
+1166 KNNDWL
-1172 NKRNNEFE
+1172 NKRNDDFE

-1186 EKSTKI
+1186 EKKDKITKC
-1192 DKFIFKYYTNGA
+1192 IFKKYSSGIL
-1204 GTSRDN
+1204 TSRDC
-1210 WVYNYSLNS
+1210 WVYNYN
-1219 LKSNVIF
+1219 KSCLSKNISCMINYFNNEVIQY
-1226 TINNYNAE
+1226 TNGIIKDDNINT
-1234 VSKFL
+1234 
-1239 NQLIN
+1239 
-1244 ENNKNNDETK
+1244 DETK
-1254 IKWSRGLNKYFKKGN
+1254 IKWSDTLKQQLKNKN
-1269 MIIYN
+1269 MLEFSGK
-1274 PNNIYITSYRPFV
+1274 YITVSAYRPFS
-1287 KKFLY
+1287 KQY
-1292 FDKILIEE
+1292 FYYYKPLIQ
-1300 RYLNYKFFPTPHH
+1300 RTYQMPHIFPTPQYK
-1313 TNILITTN
+1313 NIVISIN
-1321 GTGATKEFTPLL
+1321 GTGGSKEFIPF
-1333 INHLGDY
+1333 ISNNIVDI
-1340 HIHNSSTQCFPLY
+1340 HILDSSIQCFPLY
-1353 YYTKYDTENVI
+1353 YYTKYDTENAI
-1364 ERLNDEVDEFGYK
+1364 ERLNDEVDEYGYK

-1450 AEIHLNYEI
+1450 AEIHLNYET
-1459 IEPYNLEEISK
+1459 IEPYNLEEECK
-1470 ENPSYIVTEMDWN
+1470 ENPSYKVEKMKWN
-1483 KEKTELRFNN
+1483 KEKTELQFNN

-1517 VADQYKISIHTA
+1517 VADQYKISIDKA

-1539 STDEKYIYNLVKRV
+1539 STDEKYIYNLVKRIV
-1553 VTVSL
+1553 IVSL

>member
-13 EAKNK
+13 DAKNK
-18 REQGTLFEKFTQ
+18 REQGILFEKFTQ

-40 EMYEKVWLWQDFPYR
+40 EIYEKVWLWQDYPYR

-84 GSTIHKSDIDS
+84 GSTIHKNDIDS
-95 FISCSGKSFNID
+95 FISCSGKSFNV
-107 EKKYFFSNRIIV
+107 EGRQYFFSNRMIV

-126 ANVLSTIENQQIPT
+126 ANVLSTLEKQQIPT
-140 TRIDFNDFLYDEN
+140 SYIDFNDFLYDEN
-153 IDWSSFTENNIDTL
+153 IDWSTFTETNIDSL
-167 QYKTEKK
+167 SYKHTKK
-174 SIRPHQKEAI
+174 ALRPHQKEAI
-184 ENILKGFETAD
+184 ESVLKGFETAD

-233 VSQNIK
+233 ISQTIK

-278 ASTNIDDFIS
+278 ASTNVDDFVS

-311 YEGQKQCDFEFDL
+311 YEGQKQCNFEFDL

-332 TTGAKISDKDE
+332 TTGATISGQNE
-343 SYFTKIHNNDFIKGK
+343 SHFTKIHKNDFIKGK

-371 ENIKKKAEDSEVILW
+371 ESIKKKAEDTEVILW
-386 SMDDEEVYGKELYK
+386 SMDDENVYGKEFYK
-400 LSFGKAVENNLLS
+400 LSFGKAVENNLLT

-467 NDPEPMKR
+467 NDPDPMKR

-491 MVKEAS
+491 MVKETSA
-497 TVFDYEAKGLVK
+497 VFDYEEKGLVK
-509 LDIDHIDGKMPNIE
+509 LDIDHVDGKMSSIE
-523 RNKKLHYLKEE
+523 RNNKLHYLKEE
-534 PEEHTCKILSNA
+534 PAEHTCKILSNA

-556 SLDAVVFLSPRS
+556 SLDAVVFLNPRS

-581 RKSPNKKYGYIILPI
+581 RKSPNKKYGYIILPV

-601 VAPEVALNDNKRYSV
+601 VAPEVALNDNKKYSI

-622 ALRSHDDRF
+622 ALRSHDERF

-641 KRNERKIIVDHITD
+641 KRNERKIIVDHIND
-655 KDDGEIITTHD
+655 RESGEIITTHD
-666 LNLEIEFHDALADA
+666 LDLEIGFHDALTDA

-706 KLHIKTINELLE
+706 KLHIKTINELLS
-718 ENKNT
+718 ENENT
-723 KTAFNSFLH
+723 RTSFNSFLH
-732 ILRANLNNDITQDD
+732 ILRANLNNDISQDD

-807 RKVDSIKTSEE
+807 RKVDSIQTVEE
-818 RQMIIKELYNK
+818 RQMIIKELYSK
-829 FFQLAFKSASE
+829 FFKLAFKSASE

-863 NKHFSKSISDKDIH
+863 NKHFNKSISDKDIH

-898 KDEDLEYKYKN
+898 KDENLEYKYKN

-947 VLTDTFQLAE
+947 VLTDTFQLEE
-957 TKDTIIDMKEKN
+957 TKDTIIDIKEKN
-969 FLEENSVRLIKQ
+969 FLEENSYRLIKQ

-994 YSAGQKN
+994 YSVGQKSE
-1001 ANDNNQNTRYERLEK
+1001 NDNNKNTRYEKLEK
-1016 NIANSYVL
+1016 AISDTYAKYSN
-1024 HSTATNRSSLYDSYV
+1024 ATNKNSLYDSYV

-1059 NNSYINT
+1059 NNGYIDSNA
-1066 KSFQGFRK
+1066 FQGFRK
-1074 CLKDD
+1074 CLNED
-1079 FAYIYCYNLKG
+1079 FTHIYCFDLKG
-1090 NQNTQGEISKKEG
+1090 NIRKFNKDEGENIFGNESMTGVAILLLIKDKSKKEPATINYSAVPNNFKTKE
-1103 GKLFGGKS
+1103 KLEYITKHS
-1111 KAGIAIILL
+1111 IDTLNWEVITPD
-1120 IKNKSYKNN
+1120 KN
-1129 AKIYYSEVA
+1129 
-1138 DYLSQQDKLDLLK
+1138 
-1151 SNTFTTLKWEEIIPD
+1151 
-1166 NHNDWL
+1166 NDWL
-1172 NKRNNEFE
+1172 NKRNDEFE
-1180 NFIPLG
+1180 KFIPIG
-1186 EKSTKI
+1186 DKKS
-1192 DKFIFKYYTNGA
+1192 DNNKFIFSLYSRGIA
-1204 GTSRDN
+1204 TSRDP
-1210 WVYNYSLNS
+1210 WSYNFSNS
-1219 LKSNVIF
+1219 NLKSNISN
-1226 TINNYNAE
+1226 TINYYNGE
-1234 VSKFL
+1234 VARL
-1239 NQLIN
+1239 ENGLIT
-1244 ENNKNNDETK
+1244 EKDITTDETK
-1254 IKWSRGLNKYFKKGN
+1254 IKWSDTLKQQFKNKN
-1269 MIIYN
+1269 MLKFSGQ
-1274 PNNIYITSYRPFV
+1274 YITISEYRPFSNQ
-1287 KKFLY
+1287 Y
-1292 FDKILIEE
+1292 FYYYKPLIE
-1300 RYLNYKFFPTPHH
+1300 RTYQMLNIFPTPKHN
-1313 TNILITTN
+1313 NIVISTN
-1321 GTGATKEFTPLL
+1321 GLGVSKEFMPFISNIIQDVQLQQ
-1333 INHLGDY
+1333 NG
-1340 HIHNSSTQCFPLY
+1340 QCFPLY
-1353 YYTKYDTENVI
+1353 YYTKYNTENAI
-1364 ERLNDEVDEFGYK
+1364 ERLNDEVDEYGYK

-1450 AEIHLNYEI
+1450 AEIHLNYET
-1459 IEPYNLEEISK
+1459 IEPYNLDEESK
-1470 ENPSYIVTEMDWN
+1470 ENPSYKVEKMKWN

-1517 VADQYKISIHTA
+1517 VADQYKISIDKA

>member
-13 EAKNK
+13 ESKNK

-30 KYLTISTVYK
+30 KYLTISTIYK
-40 EMYEKVWLWQDFPYR
+40 EIYEKVWLWQDFPYR
-55 DGADTG
+55 DSADTG

-107 EKKYFFSNRIIV
+107 EKKYYFSNRMIV

-126 ANVLSTIENQQIPT
+126 ANVISTLDKQQIPT
-140 TRIDFNDFLYDEN
+140 SYIDFNDFLYDEN

-174 SIRPHQKEAI
+174 SLRPHQQEAI

-195 RGKLIMACGTGKT
+195 KGKLIMACGTGKT

-245 SIEIGCI
+245 SVQIGCI

-266 SFSDSLSEFQYS
+266 SFSDSLSEFQYT
-278 ASTNIDDFIS
+278 ASTNVDDFTA
-288 RYNGMPDNVMKVVF
+288 RYKSMPDNIMKVVF

-371 ENIKKKAEDSEVILW
+371 ENIKKKAEDSEVTLW
-386 SMDDEEVYGKELYK
+386 SMDDEEVYGQELYR
-400 LSFGKAVENNLLS
+400 LSFGEAVENNLLS

-475 AVVFTGT
+475 AVAFTGT

-491 MVKEAS
+491 MVKETSA
-497 TVFDYEAKGLVK
+497 VFDYEAKGLVK
-509 LDIDHIDGKMPNIE
+509 LDVDHIDGKMPNIE

-581 RKSPNKKYGYIILPI
+581 RKSSNKKYGYIILPV

-601 VAPEVALNDNKRYSV
+601 KAPEVALNDNKKYSI

-622 ALRSHDDRF
+622 ALRSHDERF

-641 KRNERKIIVDHITD
+641 KRNERKIIVDHIND
-655 KDDGEIITTHD
+655 MDNGEIITSHD
-666 LNLEIEFHDALADA
+666 LNLEIEYHEALTDA

-697 WASEVTDLA
+697 WASDVTDLA

-756 TRPIFEAL
+756 TKPIFEAL

-769 FVNNNPVSKAI
+769 FVDNNPVSKAI
-780 QEVLDNMDDGRLIK
+780 QDILDNMDDGRLIK
-794 GSDKLNKFYDSVK
+794 GSEKLNKFYDSVK

-818 RQMIIKELYNK
+818 RQMIIKELYSK
-829 FFQLAFKSASE
+829 FFKLAFKSASE

-858 VEYAL
+858 VEYGL
-863 NKHFSKSISDKDIH
+863 NKHFNKSISDKDIH

-932 HTLSKKE
+932 HTLSRKE

-957 TKDTIIDMKEKN
+957 TKDTIIDIKEKN
-969 FLEENSVRLIKQ
+969 FLEENSERLIKQ
-981 KQAPIKVIIGNPP
+981 KNAPIKVIIGNPP
-994 YSAGQKN
+994 YSAGQKS
-1001 ANDNNQNTRYERLEK
+1001 ANDNNKNTRYEKLETV
-1016 NIANSYVL
+1016 IANTYAK
-1024 HSTATNRSSLYDSYV
+1024 HSTATNKNRVNDSYV

-1048 LDDSGIICFIT
+1048 LEDNGIICFIT
-1059 NNSYINT
+1059 NSGYIDSG
-1066 KSFQGFRK
+1066 SFDGFRK
-1074 CLKDD
+1074 CIRED
-1079 FAYIYCYNLKG
+1079 FAYIYCFDLKG
-1090 NQNTQGEISKKEG
+1090 NIRKYNKDEGENI
-1103 GKLFGGKS
+1103 FGNESMTGV
-1111 KAGIAIILL
+1111 AILLL
-1120 IKNKSYKNN
+1120 IKDNLKTK
-1129 AKIYYSEVA
+1129 E
-1138 DYLSQQDKLDLLK
+1138 KLEYITKHSID
-1151 SNTFTTLKWEEIIPD
+1151 TLNWQEIIPD
-1166 NHNDWL
+1166 KNNDWL
-1172 NKRNNEFE
+1172 NKRNDDFNKFMTISHKKIKNNLIFNIYSGGIKTNRDMYSYNFSHSLVKLNISNLINYYNFE
-1180 NFIPLG
+1180 LNQV
-1186 EKSTKI
+1186 
-1192 DKFIFKYYTNGA
+1192 
-1204 GTSRDN
+1204 GTSIKTDEDI
-1210 WVYNYSLNS
+1210 
-1219 LKSNVIF
+1219 SNDI
-1226 TINNYNAE
+1226 
-1234 VSKFL
+1234 K
-1239 NQLIN
+1239 
-1244 ENNKNNDETK
+1244 K
-1254 IKWSRGLNKYFKKGN
+1254 IKWSDTLKNKLLKKH
-1269 MIIYN
+1269 IIVYTSS
-1274 PNNIYITSYRPFV
+1274 NIIQAMYRPFS
-1287 KKFLY
+1287 KMFLY
-1292 FDKILIEE
+1292 YQKDLIE
-1300 RYLNYKFFPTPHH
+1300 RTYQMLKIFPTKKHI
-1313 TNILITTN
+1313 NIIIVTN
-1321 GTGATKEFTPLL
+1321 GENASNNFIPFMTNTVIDINSLDAGA
-1333 INHLGDY
+1333 
-1340 HIHNSSTQCFPLY
+1340 QCFPLY

-1364 ERLNDEVDEFGYK
+1364 ESLNEEVDEYGYI

-1386 LEEYQKRYGNN
+1386 LEEYQKRYGGGIS
-1397 VTKEDIFYYVY
+1397 KEDIFYYVY
-1408 GILHNKEYREKYSND
+1408 GILHNKEYRQKYSND

-1433 VKTIEDFNAYNK
+1433 VKSVEDFNAYNK

-1450 AEIHLNYEI
+1450 AEIHLNYET
-1459 IEPYNLEEISK
+1459 IEPYNLAEDSK
-1470 ENPSYIVTEMDWN
+1470 ENPSYKVEKMKWN
-1483 KEKTELRFNN
+1483 KEKTELQFNN

-1517 VADQYKISIHTA
+1517 VADQYKISIDKA

>member
-1 MSFTKLLDKFRE
+1 MSFTKLLEKFRE
-13 EAKNK
+13 ESKNK

-107 EKKYFFSNRIIV
+107 EKKYYFSNRMIV

-184 ENILKGFETAD
+184 ENILKAFETAD

-245 SIEIGCI
+245 SVEIGCI

-266 SFSDSLSEFQYS
+266 SIDDSLSEFQYT
-278 ASTNIDDFIS
+278 ASTNVDDFAA
-288 RYNGMPDNVMKVVF
+288 RYKSMPNNIMKVVF

-311 YEGQKQCDFEFDL
+311 YEGQKQCNFEFDL

-332 TTGAKISDKDE
+332 TTGAKISGKDE

-371 ENIKKKAEDSEVILW
+371 ENIKKKAEDSEVTLW
-386 SMDDEEVYGKELYK
+386 SMDDEEVYGQELYR
-400 LSFGKAVENNLLS
+400 LSFGEAVENNLLS

-426 VHKYFQNNMNM
+426 VHKYFQRDID
-437 GTLDDYG
+437 TKELDDYG

-475 AVVFTGT
+475 AVAFTGT

-491 MVKEAS
+491 MVKETS

-509 LDIDHIDGKMPNIE
+509 LDMDHIDGKMPNIE

-581 RKSPNKKYGYIILPI
+581 RKSPNKKYGYIILPV

-601 VAPEVALNDNKRYSV
+601 KAPEVALNDNKRFSV

-655 KDDGEIITTHD
+655 KDDGEIIITHD

-718 ENKNT
+718 ENKDT

-756 TRPIFEAL
+756 TKPIFEAL
-764 FSTYS
+764 FSNYS

-780 QEVLDNMDDGRLIK
+780 QDILNNMDDGRLIK
-794 GSDKLNKFYDSVK
+794 GSEKLNKFYDSVK

-818 RQMIIKELYNK
+818 RQMIIKELYSK
-829 FFQLAFKSASE
+829 FFKLAFKSASE

-858 VEYAL
+858 VEYGL
-863 NKHFSKSISDKDIH
+863 NKHFNKSISDKDIH

-932 HTLSKKE
+932 HTLSRKE

-957 TKDTIIDMKEKN
+957 TKDTIIDIREKN
-969 FLEENSVRLIKQ
+969 FLEENSERLIKQ
-981 KQAPIKVIIGNPP
+981 KNAPIKVIIGNPP
-994 YSAGQKN
+994 YSMGQKSE
-1001 ANDNNQNTRYERLEK
+1001 NDNNKNTKYEKLENK
-1016 NIANSYVL
+1016 ISVTYAL
-1024 HSTATNRSSLYDSYV
+1024 HSNAQLKNKVYDSYV

-1048 LDDSGIICFIT
+1048 LEDNGIICFIT
-1059 NNSYINT
+1059 NNGYIDNNA
-1066 KSFQGFRK
+1066 FDGFRK
-1074 CLKDD
+1074 CIRED
-1079 FAYIYCYNLKG
+1079 FTHIYCFDLKG
-1090 NQNTQGEISKKEG
+1090 NIRKFNKDEGENIFGNESMTGIAILLLIKDKSKKEPATINYSTVPNNLKTKE
-1103 GKLFGGKS
+1103 KLEYITKHS
-1111 KAGIAIILL
+1111 IDTLNWEVITPD
-1120 IKNKSYKNN
+1120 KN
-1129 AKIYYSEVA
+1129 
-1138 DYLSQQDKLDLLK
+1138 
-1151 SNTFTTLKWEEIIPD
+1151 
-1166 NHNDWL
+1166 NDWL
-1172 NKRNNEFE
+1172 NKRNDEFE

-1186 EKSTKI
+1186 EKKDKI
-1192 DKFIFKYYTNGA
+1192 IKCIFKKYSSDIL
-1204 GTSRDN
+1204 TSRDC
-1210 WVYNYSLNS
+1210 WVYNYN
-1219 LKSNVIF
+1219 KSCLSKNISSM
-1226 TINNYNAE
+1226 INYFNNE
-1234 VSKFL
+1234 VM
-1239 NQLIN
+1239 QYIN
-1244 ENNKNNDETK
+1244 GIIKDDNINTDETK
-1254 IKWSRGLNKYFKKGN
+1254 IKWSDTLKQQLKNKN
-1269 MIIYN
+1269 MLEYSGK
-1274 PNNIYITSYRPFV
+1274 YITVSAYRPFS
-1287 KKFLY
+1287 KQY
-1292 FDKILIEE
+1292 FYYYKPLIQ
-1300 RYLNYKFFPTPHH
+1300 RTYQMPHIFPTPLYK
-1313 TNILITTN
+1313 NIVISIN
-1321 GTGATKEFTPLL
+1321 GTGGSKEFIPF
-1333 INHLGDY
+1333 ISDNIVDI
-1340 HIHNSSTQCFPLY
+1340 HILDSSIQCFPLY
-1353 YYTKYDTENVI
+1353 YYTKYDTENDI
-1364 ERLNDEVDEFGYK
+1364 EKLNEEVDEYGYK

-1386 LEEYQKRYGNN
+1386 LEEYQKRYGGG
-1397 VTKEDIFYYVY
+1397 F
-1408 GILHNKEYREKYSND
+1408 
-1423 LKKTLARIPF
+1423 LKKIF
-1433 VKTIEDFNAYNK
+1433 FIMYMAYC
-1445 AGRDL
+1445 
-1450 AEIHLNYEI
+1450 I
-1459 IEPYNLEEISK
+1459 IKN
-1470 ENPSYIVTEMDWN
+1470 TG
-1483 KEKTELRFNN
+1483 
-1493 DILFKNIPPRA
+1493 KNIQM
-1504 LEYVINGRSPIEW
+1504 I
-1517 VADQYKISIHTA
+1517 
-1529 SGIKNDPNLY
+1529 
-1539 STDEKYIYNLVKRV
+1539 
-1553 VTVSL
+1553 
-1558 KTLDIIDN
+1558 
-1566 LPKFDVE
+1566 

>member
-1 MSFTKLLDKFRE
+1 MDINILFNKFRE
-13 EAKNK
+13 EAENK
-18 REQGTLFEKFTQ
+18 HHQGSLFERFTKQ
-30 KYLTISTVYK
+30 YLTVSKVYQNI
-40 EMYEKVWLWQDFPYR
+40 YEKIWLWNDFPYR

-74 TAIQCKFFEE
+74 TAIQCKFFDKDA
-84 GSTIHKSDIDS
+84 TIHKSDIDS
-95 FISCSGKSFNID
+95 FISCSEKSFIID
-107 EKKYFFSNRIIV
+107 GEKFHFSNRLIV
-119 TTASHWG
+119 TTASKWG
-126 ANVLSTIENQQIPT
+126 SNIKSTLEKQLIPT
-140 TRIDFNDFLYDEN
+140 SYIDFNDFINDEDIDWGNFTNVEN
-153 IDWSSFTENNIDTL
+153 I
-167 QYKTEKK
+167 K
-174 SIRPHQKEAI
+174 SIHTKKELRPHQKQAI
-184 ENILKGFETAD
+184 DSILKGFETED

-208 FTSLKLAETFGAGKN
+208 FTSLKLAETFGAGKT

-239 EWLSES
+239 EWLLETSVT
-245 SIEIGCI
+245 IGCI
-252 PVCSDSSVGKKEED
+252 PVCSDSSVGRKEED
-266 SFSDSLSEFQYS
+266 SIGDDLTEFQYT
-278 ASTNIDDFIS
+278 ASTNVDSFVK
-288 RYNGMPDNVMKVVF
+288 RYKSMPNNVMKVVF

-332 TTGAKISDKDE
+332 TTGATLSGKDE
-343 SYFTKIHNNDFIKGK
+343 SNFTKIHNNNFIKGK

-371 ENIKKKAEDSEVILW
+371 ENIKKKAEDNDVILW
-386 SMDDEEVYGKELYK
+386 SMDDEEVYGREFYRLG
-400 LSFGKAVENNLLS
+400 FGEAVEENLLT

-426 VHKYFQNNMNM
+426 VHRYFQQNIDMAE
-437 GTLDDYG
+437 LDDYG
-444 KIIGVWNALSKH
+444 KIVGVWNALSKH
-456 NLRDETNYTEL
+456 NLVDITNYTEQ

-475 AVVFTGT
+475 AVAFTGT
-482 IKASKDFKD
+482 IKASEKFKEL
-491 MVKEAS
+491 VNNAY
-497 TVFDYEAKGLVK
+497 TFFDYEANDLVK
-509 LDIDHIDGKMPNIE
+509 LDVDHIDGKMSSIE
-523 RNKKLHYLKEE
+523 RNNKLSYLKKE
-534 PEEHTCKILSNA
+534 PAENTCKILSNA

-556 SLDAVVFLSPRS
+556 SLDTVVFLSPRS

-601 VAPEVALNDNKRYSV
+601 VPPEVALNDNKKYSI
-616 IWDVLQ
+616 IWNVLQ

-631 NNIVNSLKFN
+631 NNIVNSLQFN
-641 KRNERKIIVDHITD
+641 KGNQTRIISSHIGNNGNETPYAHNELD
-655 KDDGEIITTHD
+655 
-666 LNLEIEFHDALADA
+666 LEIGYHEALADA

-697 WASEVTDLA
+697 WATEVTDLA

-718 ENKNT
+718 SNENT
-723 KTAFNSFLH
+723 KKAFNSFLH

-756 TRPIFEAL
+756 TKPIFEAL

-794 GSDKLNKFYDSVK
+794 GSEKLHKFYDSVK
-807 RKVDSIKTSEE
+807 RKVDSIQTVEE
-818 RQMIIKELYNK
+818 RQMIIKELYSK
-829 FFQLAFKSASE
+829 FFKLAFKSASE

-858 VEYAL
+858 VEYGL
-863 NKHFSKSISDKDIH
+863 NKHFNKSISDKDIH

-898 KDEDLEYKYKN
+898 KNEDLEYKYKH

-957 TKDTIIDMKEKN
+957 TKDTIIDIKEKN
-969 FLEENSVRLIKQ
+969 FLEENSERLIKQ
-981 KQAPIKVIIGNPP
+981 KNAPIKVIIGNPP
-994 YSAGQKN
+994 YSKGQKSE
-1001 ANDNNQNTRYERLEK
+1001 NDNNKNTRYEKLETA
-1016 NIANSYVL
+1016 IANTYTK
-1024 HSTATNRSSLYDSYV
+1024 HSTATNKNRINDSYV

-1048 LDDSGIICFIT
+1048 LDDNGIICFIT
-1059 NNSYINT
+1059 NNGYIDSS
-1066 KSFQGFRK
+1066 SFDGFRK
-1074 CLKDD
+1074 CISED
-1079 FAYIYCYNLKG
+1079 FKHIYCFDLKG
-1090 NQNTQGEISKKEG
+1090 NIRKFNNDEGENIFGNESMTGIAILLLIKDKSKKEP
-1103 GKLFGGKS
+1103 
-1111 KAGIAIILL
+1111 AIINYSAVPNNLKTNEKL
-1120 IKNKSYKNN
+1120 EYITNNSMNTLNWEIITPDKNN
-1129 AKIYYSEVA
+1129 
-1138 DYLSQQDKLDLLK
+1138 
-1151 SNTFTTLKWEEIIPD
+1151 
-1166 NHNDWL
+1166 DWF
-1172 NKRNNEFE
+1172 NKRNDEFE
-1180 NFIPLG
+1180 KFFILG
-1186 EKSTKI
+1186 SKKDKSLKCI
-1192 DKFIFKYYTNGA
+1192 MML
-1204 GTSRDN
+1204 
-1210 WVYNYSLNS
+1210 YSLGISTNRDAWTYNFS
-1219 LKSNVIF
+1219 YEYLKKNIVN
-1226 TINNYNAE
+1226 TINNYN
-1234 VSKFL
+1234 
-1239 NQLIN
+1239 N
-1244 ENNKNNDETK
+1244 ELRRYEANEITYNNLTNDETK
-1254 IKWSRGLNKYFKKGN
+1254 IKWSRDLKNSFQNRKN
-1269 MIIYN
+1269 IIFYSN
-1274 PNNIYITSYRPFV
+1274 RIYISQYRPFIKEYLYYENMLIDQTYLSYKLFPKPSHKNIIICINGIGHKTFSLFINNV
-1287 KKFLY
+1287 ITNLNFL
-1292 FDKILIEE
+1292 DA
-1300 RYLNYKFFPTPHH
+1300 
-1313 TNILITTN
+1313 
-1321 GTGATKEFTPLL
+1321 G
-1333 INHLGDY
+1333 
-1340 HIHNSSTQCFPLY
+1340 TQCFPLY
-1353 YYTKYDTENVI
+1353 YYTKYDTANAI
-1364 ERLNDEVDEFGYK
+1364 ERLNEEVDEYGYK

-1386 LEEYQKRYGNN
+1386 LEEYQKRYGAE

-1408 GILHNKEYREKYSND
+1408 GILHNKEYRTKFAND

-1433 VKTIEDFNAYNK
+1433 VKTVADFNAYTK

-1450 AEIHLNYEI
+1450 AKIHLNYET
-1459 IEPYNLEEISK
+1459 IEPYNLDEESK
-1470 ENPSYIVTEMDWN
+1470 ANPSYKVDKMKWN
-1483 KEKTELRFNN
+1483 KEKTELQFNN

-1504 LEYVINGRSPIEW
+1504 LEYIINGRSPIEW
-1517 VADQYKISIHTA
+1517 VADQYKISIDKA

>member
-40 EMYEKVWLWQDFPYR
+40 EIYEKVWLWQDFPYR

-84 GSTIHKSDIDS
+84 GSTIHKNDIDS
-95 FISCSGKSFNID
+95 FISCSGKSFNI
-107 EKKYFFSNRIIV
+107 EGRQYFFSNRMIV

-126 ANVLSTIENQQIPT
+126 ANVLSTLEKQQIPT
-140 TRIDFNDFLYDEN
+140 SYIDFNDFLYDEN
-153 IDWSSFTENNIDTL
+153 IDWSTFTETNMDSL
-167 QYKTEKK
+167 SYKHTKK
-174 SIRPHQKEAI
+174 ALRPHQKEAI
-184 ENILKGFETAD
+184 ESVLKGFETDD

-233 VSQNIK
+233 ISQTIK

-278 ASTNIDDFIS
+278 ASTNVDDFVS

-311 YEGQKQCDFEFDL
+311 YEGQKQCNFEFDL

-332 TTGAKISDKDE
+332 TTGATISGKNE
-343 SYFTKIHNNDFIKGK
+343 SHFTKIHKNDFIKGK

-371 ENIKKKAEDSEVILW
+371 ESIKKKAEDTEVILW
-386 SMDDEEVYGKELYK
+386 SMDDENVYGKEFYK
-400 LSFGKAVENNLLS
+400 LTFGKAVENNLLT

-467 NDPEPMKR
+467 NDPDPMKR

-491 MVKEAS
+491 MVKETS
-497 TVFDYEAKGLVK
+497 VVFDYEEKGLVK
-509 LDIDHIDGKMPNIE
+509 LDIDHVDGKMSSIE
-523 RNKKLHYLKEE
+523 RNNKLHYLKEE
-534 PEEHTCKILSNA
+534 PAEHTCKILSNA

-581 RKSPNKKYGYIILPI
+581 RKSPNKKYGYIILPV

-601 VAPEVALNDNKRYSV
+601 VAPEVALNDNKKYSI

-622 ALRSHDDRF
+622 ALRSHDERF

-641 KRNERKIIVDHITD
+641 KRNERKIIVDHIND
-655 KDDGEIITTHD
+655 RESGDIITTHD
-666 LNLEIEFHDALADA
+666 LDLEIGFHDALTDA

-706 KLHIKTINELLE
+706 KLHIKTINELLS
-718 ENKNT
+718 ENENT
-723 KTAFNSFLH
+723 RKSFNSFLH
-732 ILRANLNNDITQDD
+732 ILRANLNNDISQDD

-794 GSDKLNKFYDSVK
+794 GSDKLNKFYDSVR
-807 RKVDSIKTSEE
+807 RKVDSIQTVEE
-818 RQMIIKELYNK
+818 RQMIIKELYSK
-829 FFQLAFKSASE
+829 FFKLAFKSASE

-863 NKHFSKSISDKDIH
+863 NKHFNKSISDKDIH

-898 KDEDLEYKYKN
+898 KDENLEYKYKN

-957 TKDTIIDMKEKN
+957 TKDTIIDIKEKN
-969 FLEENSVRLIKQ
+969 FLEENSYRLIKQ

-994 YSAGQKN
+994 YSVGQKSE
-1001 ANDNNQNTRYERLEK
+1001 NDNNKNTRYEKLEK
-1016 NIANSYVL
+1016 AISDTYAKYSN
-1024 HSTATNRSSLYDSYV
+1024 ATNKNSLYDSYV

-1059 NNSYINT
+1059 NNGYIDSNA
-1066 KSFQGFRK
+1066 FDGFRK
-1074 CLKDD
+1074 CLIED

-1103 GKLFGGKS
+1103 GKIFGSGS
-1111 KAGIAIILL
+1111 RAGISIILL
-1120 IKNKSYKNN
+1120 IKDKVYKNETQ
-1129 AKIYYSEVA
+1129 IYYSEVA
-1138 DYLSQQDKLDLLK
+1138 NYLSQQDKLEILK
-1151 SNTFTTLKWEEIIPD
+1151 SNTFTSLEWTNIKPD
-1166 NHNDWL
+1166 IYNDWI
-1172 NKRNNEFE
+1172 NKQNKEYDKYLLISSKE
-1180 NFIPLG
+1180 YHI
-1186 EKSTKI
+1186 K
-1192 DKFIFKYYTNGA
+1192 KFIFITYSNGA
-1204 GTSRDN
+1204 GTSRDS
-1210 WVYNYSLNS
+1210 WVYNYSIRE
-1219 LKSNVIF
+1219 LKSNITK
-1226 TINNYNAE
+1226 TINYYNEE
-1234 VSKFL
+1234 VRKY
-1239 NQLIN
+1239 
-1244 ENNKNNDETK
+1244 ENNKNNTLLTDTTK
-1254 IKWSRGLNKYFKKGN
+1254 IKWSSSLIAYYYKGS
-1269 MIIYN
+1269 YLFYDS
-1274 PNNIYITSYRPFV
+1274 NNIREASYRPFCIQY
-1287 KKFLY
+1287 LY
-1292 FDKILIEE
+1292 FGDKLIH
-1300 RYLNYKFFPTPHH
+1300 RKSLLNSIFPTPKHN
-1313 TNILITTN
+1313 NILIDIN
-1321 GTGATKEFTPLL
+1321 GTGGSKDFMPFISNKIVDL
-1333 INHLGDY
+1333 
-1340 HIHNSSTQCFPLY
+1340 HILDSGTQCFPLY
-1353 YYTKYDTENVI
+1353 YYTKYDAENAI
-1364 ERLNDEVDEFGYK
+1364 ERLNDEVDEYGYK

-1433 VKTIEDFNAYNK
+1433 VKTVEDFNTYNK

-1450 AEIHLNYEI
+1450 AEIHLNYET
-1459 IEPYNLEEISK
+1459 IEPYNLDEESK
-1470 ENPSYIVTEMDWN
+1470 PNPSYQVDKMKWN

-1517 VADQYKISIHTA
+1517 VADQYKISIDKA

-1553 VTVSL
+1553 VNVSL

>member
-40 EMYEKVWLWQDFPYR
+40 EIYEKVWLWQDFPYR

-84 GSTIHKSDIDS
+84 NATIHKNDIDS
-95 FISCSGKSFNID
+95 FISCSGKSFSV
-107 EKKYFFSNRIIV
+107 EGRQYYFSNRMIV

-140 TRIDFNDFLYDEN
+140 IRIDFNDFLYDEN
-153 IDWSSFTENNIDTL
+153 IDWSIFTETNIDTL

-174 SIRPHQKEAI
+174 SLRPHQKEAI

-208 FTSLKLAETFGAGKN
+208 FTSLKLAETFGVGKN

-245 SIEIGCI
+245 SVEIGCI

-266 SFSDSLSEFQYS
+266 SFSDSLSEFQYT
-278 ASTNIDDFIS
+278 ASTNVDDFVS
-288 RYNGMPDNVMKVVF
+288 RYKSMPDNIMKVVF

-332 TTGAKISDKDE
+332 TTGATISGQNE
-343 SYFTKIHNNDFIKGK
+343 SHFTKIHKNDFIKGK

-371 ENIKKKAEDSEVILW
+371 ESIKKKAEDSEVILW

-413 DYKVIILSVSQSY
+413 DYKVIILSVSQNY
-426 VHKYFQNNMNM
+426 VHKYFQHNMDIN
-437 GTLDDYG
+437 LLSDYG

-482 IKASKDFKD
+482 IKASKDFND
-491 MVKEAS
+491 MVKETSA
-497 TVFDYEAKGLVK
+497 VFDYEEKELVK
-509 LDIDHIDGKMPNIE
+509 LDVDHIDGKMSNVE

-581 RKSPNKKYGYIILPI
+581 RKSPNKKYGYIILP
-596 VVPDD
+596 VVISDD
-601 VAPEVALNDNKRYSV
+601 IAPEVALNDNKKYGV
-616 IWDVLQ
+616 IWNVLQ

-641 KRNERKIIVDHITD
+641 KRNERKIIFDHITD

-666 LNLEIEFHDALADA
+666 LNLEIEVHDALADA

-706 KLHIKTINELLE
+706 KLHIKTINELLS
-718 ENKNT
+718 ENENT
-723 KTAFNSFLH
+723 RKSFNSFLH

-794 GSDKLNKFYDSVK
+794 GSDKLNKFYESVK
-807 RKVDSIKTSEE
+807 RKVDSIQTVEE
-818 RQMIIKELYNK
+818 RQMIIKELYSK
-829 FFQLAFKSASE
+829 FFKLAFKSASE

-858 VEYAL
+858 VEYGL
-863 NKHFSKSISDKDIH
+863 NKHFNKSISDKDIH

-939 EYTPFEGI
+939 EYTTFEGI

-957 TKDTIIDMKEKN
+957 TQGTVIDIKEKN
-969 FLEENSVRLIKQ
+969 FLEENSERLIKQ
-981 KQAPIKVIIGNPP
+981 KNAPIKVIIGNPP
-994 YSAGQKN
+994 YSVGQKSE
-1001 ANDNNQNTRYERLEK
+1001 NDNNKNTRYEKLEK
-1016 NIANSYVL
+1016 AISDTYAKYSN
-1024 HSTATNRSSLYDSYV
+1024 ATNKNSLYDSYV

-1059 NNSYINT
+1059 NNGYIDSNA
-1066 KSFQGFRK
+1066 FEGFRK
-1074 CLKDD
+1074 CLNED
-1079 FAYIYCYNLKG
+1079 FTHIYCFDLKG
-1090 NQNTQGEISKKEG
+1090 NIRKFNKDEGENIFGNESMTGVAILLLIKDKSKKEP
-1103 GKLFGGKS
+1103 
-1111 KAGIAIILL
+1111 AIINYSAVPNNFKTKEKLEYITNHSIDTL
-1120 IKNKSYKNN
+1120 NWEVITPDKN
-1129 AKIYYSEVA
+1129 
-1138 DYLSQQDKLDLLK
+1138 
-1151 SNTFTTLKWEEIIPD
+1151 
-1166 NHNDWL
+1166 NDWL
-1172 NKRNNEFE
+1172 NKRNDEFE
-1180 NFIPLG
+1180 KFIPIG
-1186 EKSTKI
+1186 DKKS
-1192 DKFIFKYYTNGA
+1192 DNNKFIFSLYSRGIA
-1204 GTSRDN
+1204 TSRDP
-1210 WVYNYSLNS
+1210 WSYNFSNS
-1219 LKSNVIF
+1219 NLKSNISN
-1226 TINNYNAE
+1226 TINYYNGE
-1234 VSKFL
+1234 VARL
-1239 NQLIN
+1239 ENGLIT
-1244 ENNKNNDETK
+1244 EKDITTDETK
-1254 IKWSRGLNKYFKKGN
+1254 IKWSDTLKQQFKNK
-1269 MIIYN
+1269 
-1274 PNNIYITSYRPFV
+1274 NILEFSGQYITISEYRPFSNQ
-1287 KKFLY
+1287 Y
-1292 FDKILIEE
+1292 FYYYKPLIE
-1300 RYLNYKFFPTPHH
+1300 RTYQMLNIFPTPKHD
-1313 TNILITTN
+1313 NIVISTN
-1321 GTGATKEFTPLL
+1321 GLGVSKEFMPFMANIIQDVQLQQ
-1333 INHLGDY
+1333 NG
-1340 HIHNSSTQCFPLY
+1340 QCFPLY
-1353 YYTKYDTENVI
+1353 YYTKYDNTNAI
-1364 ERLNDEVDEFGYK
+1364 EKLNEEVDEYGYK

-1386 LEEYQKRYGNN
+1386 LEEYQKRYGKE

-1450 AEIHLNYEI
+1450 AEIHLNYET
-1459 IEPYNLEEISK
+1459 IEPYNLDEESK
-1470 ENPSYIVTEMDWN
+1470 ENPSYRVDKMKWN

-1517 VADQYKISIHTA
+1517 VADQYKISIDKA

>member
-1 MSFTKLLDKFRE
+1 MLFTKLLDKFRE

-40 EMYEKVWLWQDFPYR
+40 EIYEKVWLWHDFPHR

-61 IDLVAKHKYEDKY
+61 IDLVAKHKYENKY

-107 EKKYFFSNRIIV
+107 DKKYYFTNRIIV
-119 TTASHWG
+119 TTATNWG
-126 ANVLSTIENQQIPT
+126 ANVLSTLENQQMPT

-153 IDWSSFTENNIDTL
+153 IDWSIFTETNIDSL

-174 SIRPHQKEAI
+174 PLRPHQKEAI

-208 FTSLKLAETFGAGKN
+208 FTSLKLAETFGIGKN

-266 SFSDSLSEFQYS
+266 SIGNNLSEFQYT
-278 ASTNIDDFIS
+278 ASTNVTDFVA
-288 RYNGMPDNVMKVVF
+288 RYKSMPDNIMKVVF

-311 YEGQKQCDFEFDL
+311 YKGQKQCDFEFDL

-332 TTGAKISDKDE
+332 TTGATFEKNE
-343 SYFTKIHNNDFIKGK
+343 SHFTKIHNNDFIKGK

-371 ENIKKKAEDSEVILW
+371 EKYKEKAEESEVTLW
-386 SMDDEEVYGKELYK
+386 SMDDEEVYGQELYR
-400 LSFGKAVENNLLS
+400 LGFGEAVEENLLT

-426 VHKYFQNNMNM
+426 VHRYFQRDID
-437 GTLDDYG
+437 TKELDDYG
-444 KIIGVWNALSKH
+444 MIVGVWNALSKH
-456 NLRDETNYTEL
+456 NLVDITTYTEQ

-475 AVVFTGT
+475 AVAFTGT
-482 IKASKDFKD
+482 IKASETFKKL
-491 MVKEAS
+491 VNNAYNF
-497 TVFDYEAKGLVK
+497 FDYKANDLVK
-509 LDIDHIDGKMPNIE
+509 LDVDHIDGKMPNIE

-534 PEEHTCKILSNA
+534 PEEHACKILSNA

-556 SLDAVVFLSPRS
+556 SLDAVVFLSPKS

-581 RKSPNKKYGYIILPI
+581 RKSPNKKYGYIILPV

-601 VAPEVALNDNKRYSV
+601 VAPEAALNDNKRYSI
-616 IWDVLQ
+616 IWNVLQ

-631 NNIVNSLKFN
+631 NNIVNSLQFN
-641 KRNERKIIVDHITD
+641 KKNQTRIISSHIGNDGNETPYSPNELEF
-655 KDDGEIITTHD
+655 EIGYH
-666 LNLEIEFHDALADA
+666 EALADA
-680 LYNKIVQKCG
+680 LFNKIVQKCG

-697 WASEVTDLA
+697 WAIEVTDLA

-723 KTAFNSFLH
+723 KTAFDSFLH

-756 TRPIFEAL
+756 TKPIFEAL
-764 FSTYS
+764 FSNYS

-780 QEVLDNMDDGRLIK
+780 QDVLDNMDDGRLIK
-794 GSDKLNKFYDSVK
+794 GSEKLNKFYDSVK
-807 RKVDSIKTSEE
+807 RKVDSIKTVEE
-818 RQMIIKELYNK
+818 RQMIIKELYSK
-829 FFQLAFKSASE
+829 FFKLAFKSASE

-858 VEYAL
+858 VEYGL
-863 NKHFSKSISDKDIH
+863 NKHFNKSISDKDIH

-885 GTFITRL
+885 GTFVTRL

-957 TKDTIIDMKEKN
+957 TQGTMTDIREKN
-969 FLEENSVRLIKQ
+969 FLEENSARLIKQ
-981 KQAPIKVIIGNPP
+981 KNAPIKVIIGNPP
-994 YSAGQKN
+994 YSIGQRSENHNNKN
-1001 ANDNNQNTRYERLEK
+1001 TKYEKLENKIAKTYALYSNAQLK
-1016 NIANSYVL
+1016 NKV
-1024 HSTATNRSSLYDSYV
+1024 YDSYV

-1048 LDDSGIICFIT
+1048 LEDNGIICFIT
-1059 NNSYINT
+1059 NSGYIDNNA
-1066 KSFQGFRK
+1066 FDGFRK
-1074 CLKDD
+1074 CLSED
-1079 FAYIYCYNLKG
+1079 FSHIYCFDLKG
-1090 NQNTQGEISKKEG
+1090 NIRKFNKEEGENI
-1103 GKLFGGKS
+1103 FGNESMTGV
-1111 KAGIAIILL
+1111 AILLL
-1120 IKNKSYKNN
+1120 IKDKSKKQPATINYSAIPNN
-1129 AKIYYSEVA
+1129 LKTKEKLE
-1138 DYLSQQDKLDLLK
+1138 YLIKHTID
-1151 SNTFTTLKWEEIIPD
+1151 TLNWDTIIPD
-1166 NHNDWL
+1166 KNNDWL
-1172 NKRNNEFE
+1172 NKRDDEFE
-1180 NFIPLG
+1180 KFIPIG
-1186 EKSTKI
+1186 
-1192 DKFIFKYYTNGA
+1192 DKKDKNINCIFNIYSNGIL
-1204 GTSRDN
+1204 TSRDS
-1210 WVYNYSLNS
+1210 WIYNFAKQSLSKNISNMINFYNS
-1219 LKSNVIF
+1219 
-1226 TINNYNAE
+1226 E
-1234 VSKFL
+1234 VMQFANSML
-1239 NQLIN
+1239 VAN
-1244 ENNKNNDETK
+1244 EISNDETK
-1254 IKWSRGLNKYFKKGN
+1254 IKWSDTLKQSLKN
-1269 MIIYN
+1269 
-1274 PNNIYITSYRPFV
+1274 
-1287 KKFLY
+1287 KKFLEY
-1292 FDKILIEE
+1292 SGQYITISQHRPYIKQYLYYYKPLIH
-1300 RYLNYKFFPTPHH
+1300 RTYQMISIFPTKMHGNLLLSISGLGNRKNFMPLISDS
-1313 TNILITTN
+1313 ILDFAYYD
-1321 GTGATKEFTPLL
+1321 GGA
-1333 INHLGDY
+1333 
-1340 HIHNSSTQCFPLY
+1340 QCFPLY
-1353 YYTKYDTENVI
+1353 YYTKYDTENDI
-1364 ERLNDEVDEFGYK
+1364 EKLNEEVDEYGYK

-1386 LEEYQKRYGNN
+1386 LKEYQKRYGAE

-1408 GILHNKEYREKYSND
+1408 GILHNKEYRQKYSND

-1433 VKTIEDFNAYNK
+1433 VKTASDFNAYNK

-1450 AEIHLNYEI
+1450 AEIHLNYET
-1459 IEPYNLEEISK
+1459 IEPYNLEEKNK
-1470 ENPSYIVTEMDWN
+1470 ENPSYKVEKMKWN
-1483 KEKTELRFNN
+1483 KDKTELRFNN
-1493 DILFKNIPPRA
+1493 DILFKNIPPKA
-1504 LEYVINGRSPIEW
+1504 LEYLINGRSPIEW
-1517 VADQYKISIHTA
+1517 VADQYKVSIDKA

-1553 VTVSL
+1553 ITVSL

>member
-1 MSFTKLLDKFRE
+1 MQFTKLLDKFRD

-40 EMYEKVWLWQDFPYR
+40 EMYEKVWLWQDFLYR

-107 EKKYFFSNRIIV
+107 EKKYYFSNRMIV

-126 ANVLSTIENQQIPT
+126 ANVLSTIENQQIT
-140 TRIDFNDFLYDEN
+140 TTCIDFTDFLYDEN
-153 IDWSSFTENNIDTL
+153 IDWSIFTETNIDSL

-174 SIRPHQKEAI
+174 SLRPHQKEAI
-184 ENILKGFETAD
+184 ESILKGFETAN

-266 SFSDSLSEFQYS
+266 SIGDSLSEFQYT
-278 ASTNIDDFIS
+278 ASTNVDNFVA
-288 RYNGMPDNVMKVVF
+288 RYKSMPDNIMKVVF

-332 TTGAKISDKDE
+332 TTGAKISGKDE
-343 SYFTKIHNNDFIKGK
+343 SHFTKIHNNDFIKGR

-371 ENIKKKAEDSEVILW
+371 ENIKKKAEESEVTLW
-386 SMDDEEVYGKELYK
+386 SMDDEEVYGQELYR

-475 AVVFTGT
+475 AVAFTGT
-482 IKASKDFKD
+482 IKASKAFKD
-491 MVKEAS
+491 MVKETS

-523 RNKKLHYLKEE
+523 RNNKLHYLKEQ
-534 PEEHTCKILSNA
+534 PYEHTCKILSNA

-556 SLDAVVFLSPRS
+556 SLDAVVFLSPKS

-581 RKSPNKKYGYIILPI
+581 RKSPNKKYGYIILP
-596 VVPDD
+596 VVIPDD
-601 VAPEVALNDNKRYSV
+601 IAPEVALNDNKKFSI

-641 KRNERKIIVDHITD
+641 KRNERKIIVDHII
-655 KDDGEIITTHD
+655 DDEDEPIITTHELD
-666 LNLEIEFHDALADA
+666 FEIGFHEALTDAI
-680 LYNKIVQKCG
+680 YNKIVQKCG

-697 WASEVTDLA
+697 WATEVTDLA
-706 KLHIKTINELLE
+706 KLHIKTINELLA
-718 ENKNT
+718 ENENT
-723 KTAFNSFLH
+723 KKSFNSFLH
-732 ILRANLNNDITQDD
+732 ILKANLNNDITQDD

-756 TRPIFEAL
+756 TKPIFEAL
-764 FSTYS
+764 FSNYS

-794 GSDKLNKFYDSVK
+794 GSEKLNKFYESVK
-807 RKVDSIKTSEE
+807 KKVDSIQTVEE
-818 RQMIIKELYNK
+818 RQMIIKELYSK
-829 FFQLAFKSASE
+829 FFKLAFKSASE

-858 VEYAL
+858 VEYGL
-863 NKHFSKSISDKDIH
+863 NKHFNKSISDKDIH

-932 HTLSKKE
+932 HTLSRKE

-957 TKDTIIDMKEKN
+957 TKDTIIDIKEKN
-969 FLEENSVRLIKQ
+969 FLEENSYRLIKQ

-994 YSAGQKN
+994 YSMGQKSE
-1001 ANDNNQNTRYERLEK
+1001 NDNNKNTKYEKLENK
-1016 NIANSYVL
+1016 ISVTYAL
-1024 HSTATNRSSLYDSYV
+1024 HSNAQLKNKVYDSYV

-1059 NNSYINT
+1059 NNGYIDN
-1066 KSFQGFRK
+1066 KDFDGFRK
-1074 CLKDD
+1074 CIRED
-1079 FAYIYCYNLKG
+1079 FAHIYCFDLKG
-1090 NQNTQGEISKKEG
+1090 NIRKFNKDEGENIFGSESMTGIAILLLIKDKSKKEP
-1103 GKLFGGKS
+1103 
-1111 KAGIAIILL
+1111 AII
-1120 IKNKSYKNN
+1120 NYSAVPNN
-1129 AKIYYSEVA
+1129 LKTKEKLEYITTHSIDTLNWEV
-1138 DYLSQQDKLDLLK
+1138 
-1151 SNTFTTLKWEEIIPD
+1151 IIPD
-1166 NHNDWL
+1166 KNNDWL
-1172 NKRNNEFE
+1172 NKRNDDFE

-1186 EKSTKI
+1186 EKKDKITKC
-1192 DKFIFKYYTNGA
+1192 IFKKYSSGIL
-1204 GTSRDN
+1204 TSRDC
-1210 WVYNYSLNS
+1210 WVYNY
-1219 LKSNVIF
+1219 
-1226 TINNYNAE
+1226 
-1234 VSKFL
+1234 
-1239 NQLIN
+1239 
-1244 ENNKNNDETK
+1244 NK
-1254 IKWSRGLNKYFKKGN
+1254 
-1269 MIIYN
+1269 
-1274 PNNIYITSYRPFV
+1274 P
-1287 KKFLY
+1287 
-1292 FDKILIEE
+1292 
-1300 RYLNYKFFPTPHH
+1300 
-1313 TNILITTN
+1313 
-1321 GTGATKEFTPLL
+1321 
-1333 INHLGDY
+1333 
-1340 HIHNSSTQCFPLY
+1340 
-1353 YYTKYDTENVI
+1353 
-1364 ERLNDEVDEFGYK
+1364 
-1377 KEYAITDYA
+1377 
-1386 LEEYQKRYGNN
+1386 
-1397 VTKEDIFYYVY
+1397 
-1408 GILHNKEYREKYSND
+1408 
-1423 LKKTLARIPF
+1423 
-1433 VKTIEDFNAYNK
+1433 
-1445 AGRDL
+1445 
-1450 AEIHLNYEI
+1450 
-1459 IEPYNLEEISK
+1459 
-1470 ENPSYIVTEMDWN
+1470 
-1483 KEKTELRFNN
+1483 
-1493 DILFKNIPPRA
+1493 
-1504 LEYVINGRSPIEW
+1504 
-1517 VADQYKISIHTA
+1517 
-1529 SGIKNDPNLY
+1529 
-1539 STDEKYIYNLVKRV
+1539 
-1553 VTVSL
+1553 
-1558 KTLDIIDN
+1558 
-1566 LPKFDVE
+1566 

>member
-1 MSFTKLLDKFRE
+1 MSFTKLLEKFRE
-13 EAKNK
+13 ESKNK

-107 EKKYFFSNRIIV
+107 EKKYYFSNRMIV

-126 ANVLSTIENQQIPT
+126 ANVLSTIENQQIPI

-245 SIEIGCI
+245 SVEIGCI

-266 SFSDSLSEFQYS
+266 SIDDSLSEFQYT
-278 ASTNIDDFIS
+278 ASTNVNDFAA
-288 RYNGMPDNVMKVVF
+288 RYKSMPNNIMKVVF

-311 YEGQKQCDFEFDL
+311 YEGQKQCNFEFDL

-332 TTGAKISDKDE
+332 TTGAKISGKDE

-371 ENIKKKAEDSEVILW
+371 ENIKKKAEDSEVTLW
-386 SMDDEEVYGKELYK
+386 SMDDEEVYGQELYR
-400 LSFGKAVENNLLS
+400 LSFGEAVENNLLS

-426 VHKYFQNNMNM
+426 VHKYFQRDID
-437 GTLDDYG
+437 TKELDDYG

-475 AVVFTGT
+475 AVAFTGT
-482 IKASKDFKD
+482 IKASKAFKD
-491 MVKEAS
+491 MVKETS
-497 TVFDYEAKGLVK
+497 IVFDYEAKGLVK

-581 RKSPNKKYGYIILPI
+581 RKSPNKKYGYIILP
-596 VVPDD
+596 VVISDD
-601 VAPEVALNDNKRYSV
+601 IAPEVALNDNKRFSV

-706 KLHIKTINELLE
+706 KLHIKTINELLS
-718 ENKNT
+718 ENENT
-723 KTAFNSFLH
+723 RKSFNSFLH
-732 ILRANLNNDITQDD
+732 ILRANLNNDISQDD

-756 TRPIFEAL
+756 TKPIFEAL
-764 FSTYS
+764 FSNYS

-780 QEVLDNMDDGRLIK
+780 QDILNNMDDGRLIK
-794 GSDKLNKFYDSVK
+794 GSEKLNKFYDSVK

-818 RQMIIKELYNK
+818 RQMIIKELYSK
-829 FFQLAFKSASE
+829 FFKLAFKSASE

-858 VEYAL
+858 VEYGL
-863 NKHFSKSISDKDIH
+863 NKHFNKSISDKDIH

-932 HTLSKKE
+932 HTLSRKE

-957 TKDTIIDMKEKN
+957 TKDTIIDIKEKN
-969 FLEENSVRLIKQ
+969 FLEENSERLIKQ
-981 KQAPIKVIIGNPP
+981 KNAPIKVIIGNPP
-994 YSAGQKN
+994 YSKGQKSE
-1001 ANDNNQNTRYERLEK
+1001 NDNNKNTRYEKLETA
-1016 NIANSYVL
+1016 IANTYTK
-1024 HSTATNRSSLYDSYV
+1024 HSTATNKNRINDSYV

-1048 LDDSGIICFIT
+1048 LDDNGIICFIT
-1059 NNSYINT
+1059 NNGYIDSS
-1066 KSFQGFRK
+1066 SFDGFRK
-1074 CLKDD
+1074 CIRED
-1079 FAYIYCYNLKG
+1079 FAYIYCFDLKG
-1090 NQNTQGEISKKEG
+1090 NIRKFNKDEGENIFGNESMTGVAILLLIKDKSKKEP
-1103 GKLFGGKS
+1103 
-1111 KAGIAIILL
+1111 AIINYSAVPNNLKTKEKL
-1120 IKNKSYKNN
+1120 EYITNNSMNTLNWEIITPDKNN
-1129 AKIYYSEVA
+1129 
-1138 DYLSQQDKLDLLK
+1138 
-1151 SNTFTTLKWEEIIPD
+1151 
-1166 NHNDWL
+1166 DWF
-1172 NKRNNEFE
+1172 NKRNDEFE
-1180 NFIPLG
+1180 KFFILG
-1186 EKSTKI
+1186 NKKDKSLKCI
-1192 DKFIFKYYTNGA
+1192 MML
-1204 GTSRDN
+1204 
-1210 WVYNYSLNS
+1210 YSLGISTNRDAWTYNFS
-1219 LKSNVIF
+1219 YEYLKKNIVN
-1226 TINNYNAE
+1226 TINNYN
-1234 VSKFL
+1234 
-1239 NQLIN
+1239 N
-1244 ENNKNNDETK
+1244 ELRRYEANEITYNNLTNDETK
-1254 IKWSRGLNKYFKKGN
+1254 IKWSRDLKNSFQNRKN
-1269 MIIYN
+1269 IIFYSN
-1274 PNNIYITSYRPFV
+1274 RIYISQYRPFIKEYLYYENMLIDQTYLSYKLFPKPSHKNIIICLNGIGHKTFSLFINNV
-1287 KKFLY
+1287 ITNLNFL
-1292 FDKILIEE
+1292 DA
-1300 RYLNYKFFPTPHH
+1300 
-1313 TNILITTN
+1313 
-1321 GTGATKEFTPLL
+1321 G
-1333 INHLGDY
+1333 
-1340 HIHNSSTQCFPLY
+1340 TQCFPLY
-1353 YYTKYDTENVI
+1353 YYTKYDTANAI
-1364 ERLNDEVDEFGYK
+1364 EKLNEEVDEYGYTK
-1377 KEYAITDYA
+1377 TCAITDYA
-1386 LEEYQKRYGNN
+1386 LEEYQKKYGKE

-1450 AEIHLNYEI
+1450 AEIHLNYET
-1459 IEPYNLEEISK
+1459 IEPYNLEEECK
-1470 ENPSYIVTEMDWN
+1470 ENPSYKVEKMKWN
-1483 KEKTELRFNN
+1483 KEKTELQFNN

-1517 VADQYKISIHTA
+1517 VADQYKISIDKA

-1558 KTLDIIDN
+1558 KTLDIIDK

>member
-40 EMYEKVWLWQDFPYR
+40 EIYEKVWLWQDFPYR

-107 EKKYFFSNRIIV
+107 EKKYYFSNRMIV

-245 SIEIGCI
+245 SVEIGCI

-266 SFSDSLSEFQYS
+266 SIDDSLSEFQYT
-278 ASTNIDDFIS
+278 ASTNVDDFAA
-288 RYNGMPDNVMKVVF
+288 RYKSMPNNIMKVVF

-311 YEGQKQCDFEFDL
+311 YEGQKQCNFEFDL

-343 SYFTKIHNNDFIKGK
+343 SHFTKIHNNNFIKGK

-371 ENIKKKAEDSEVILW
+371 ENIKKKAEDSEVTLW
-386 SMDDEEVYGKELYK
+386 SMDDEEVYGQELYR
-400 LSFGKAVENNLLS
+400 LSFGEAVENNLLS

-706 KLHIKTINELLE
+706 KLHIKTINELLS

-764 FSTYS
+764 FSNYS
-769 FVNNNPVSKAI
+769 FVDNNPVSKAI
-780 QEVLDNMDDGRLIK
+780 QDVLDNMDDGRLIK
-794 GSDKLNKFYDSVK
+794 GSEKLNKFYDSVK

-818 RQMIIKELYNK
+818 RQMIIKELYSK
-829 FFQLAFKSASE
+829 FFKLAFKSASE

-858 VEYAL
+858 VEYGL
-863 NKHFSKSISDKDIH
+863 NKHFNKSISDKDIH

-932 HTLSKKE
+932 HTLNKKD

-957 TKDTIIDMKEKN
+957 TKDTIIDIKEKN
-969 FLEENSVRLIKQ
+969 FLEENSCRLIKQ
-981 KQAPIKVIIGNPP
+981 KNAPIKVIIGNPP
-994 YSAGQKN
+994 YSAGQKSE
-1001 ANDNNQNTRYERLEK
+1001 NDNNKNTRYEKLEK
-1016 NIANSYVL
+1016 AISDTYAK
-1024 HSTATNRSSLYDSYV
+1024 HSTATNKNRVNDSYV

-1048 LDDSGIICFIT
+1048 LEDNGIICFIT
-1059 NNSYINT
+1059 NNGYIDSS
-1066 KSFQGFRK
+1066 SFDGFRK
-1074 CLKDD
+1074 CIRED
-1079 FAYIYCYNLKG
+1079 FAYIYCFDLKG
-1090 NQNTQGEISKKEG
+1090 NIRKFNKYEGENI
-1103 GKLFGGKS
+1103 FGNDNMTGV
-1111 KAGIAIILL
+1111 AILLL
-1120 IKNKSYKNN
+1120 IKDKSKNEHATIN
-1129 AKIYYSEVA
+1129 YSTVPNNLKTKEKLEYITKHSIDTLNWEVITP
-1138 DYLSQQDKLDLLK
+1138 DK
-1151 SNTFTTLKWEEIIPD
+1151 N
-1166 NHNDWL
+1166 NDWL
-1172 NKRNNEFE
+1172 NKRNDEFE
-1180 NFIPLG
+1180 KFIPIG
-1186 EKSTKI
+1186 
-1192 DKFIFKYYTNGA
+1192 DKKADNNKYIFNIYSRGIA
-1204 GTSRDN
+1204 TSRDN
-1210 WVYNYSLNS
+1210 WSYNFSNNN
-1219 LKSNVIF
+1219 LKSNISN
-1226 TINNYNAE
+1226 TINYYNSE
-1234 VSKFL
+1234 VTKLENGLITEKEITTDDTKLKWSDTLKQ
-1239 NQLIN
+1239 QLK
-1244 ENNKNNDETK
+1244 NKNMLEFSSK
-1254 IKWSRGLNKYFKKGN
+1254 
-1269 MIIYN
+1269 
-1274 PNNIYITSYRPFV
+1274 YITVSAYRPFS
-1287 KKFLY
+1287 KQY
-1292 FDKILIEE
+1292 FYYYKPLIE
-1300 RYLNYKFFPTPHH
+1300 RTYQMLNIFPTPKHN
-1313 TNILITTN
+1313 NILISTN
-1321 GTGATKEFTPLL
+1321 GIG
-1333 INHLGDY
+1333 
-1340 HIHNSSTQCFPLY
+1340 SSKYFLPFIADKIFDVNTLDAGTQCFPLY
-1353 YYTKYDTENVI
+1353 YYTKYDNTNAI
-1364 ERLNDEVDEFGYK
+1364 EKLNEEVDEYGYT
-1377 KEYAITDYA
+1377 KECAITNYA
-1386 LEEYQKRYGNN
+1386 LEEYQKKYGKE

-1450 AEIHLNYEI
+1450 AEIHLNYET
-1459 IEPYNLEEISK
+1459 IEPYNLDEESK
-1470 ENPSYIVTEMDWN
+1470 PNPSYKVEKMKWN
-1483 KEKTELRFNN
+1483 KEKTELQFNN

-1517 VADQYKISIHTA
+1517 VADQYKISIDKA

>member
-84 GSTIHKSDIDS
+84 NSTIHKSDIDS

-107 EKKYFFSNRIIV
+107 EKKYYFSNRMIV

-140 TRIDFNDFLYDEN
+140 TCIDFNDFLYDEN
-153 IDWSSFTENNIDTL
+153 IDWSSFTENNINTL

-174 SIRPHQKEAI
+174 SLRPHQKEAI

-208 FTSLKLAETFGAGKN
+208 FTSLKLAETFGVGKN

-266 SFSDSLSEFQYS
+266 SIGDSLSEFQYT
-278 ASTNIDDFIS
+278 ASTNVDNFVE
-288 RYNGMPDNVMKVVF
+288 RYKSMPDNIMKVVF

-343 SYFTKIHNNDFIKGK
+343 SHFTKIHNNNFIKGR

-371 ENIKKKAEDSEVILW
+371 ENIKKKAEESEVTLW
-386 SMDDEEVYGKELYK
+386 SMDDEEVYGQELYR

-475 AVVFTGT
+475 AVAFTGT

-491 MVKEAS
+491 MVKETS

-581 RKSPNKKYGYIILPI
+581 RKSPNKKYGYIILP
-596 VVPDD
+596 VVISDD
-601 VAPEVALNDNKRYSV
+601 IAPEVALNDNKRFSV

-718 ENKNT
+718 ENKDT

-756 TRPIFEAL
+756 TKPIFEAL
-764 FSTYS
+764 FSNYS

-780 QEVLDNMDDGRLIK
+780 QDILNNMDDGRLIK
-794 GSDKLNKFYDSVK
+794 GSEKLNKFYDSVK

-818 RQMIIKELYNK
+818 RQMIIKELYSK
-829 FFQLAFKSASE
+829 FFKLAFKSASE

-858 VEYAL
+858 VEYGL
-863 NKHFSKSISDKDIH
+863 NKHFNKSISDKDIH

-957 TKDTIIDMKEKN
+957 TKDTIIDIKEKN
-969 FLEENSVRLIKQ
+969 FLEENSCRLIRQ
-981 KQAPIKVIIGNPP
+981 KKAPIKVIIGNPP
-994 YSAGQKN
+994 YSVGQKSE
-1001 ANDNNQNTRYERLEK
+1001 NDNNKNTRYEKLEQCITDTYVK
-1016 NIANSYVL
+1016 NSNAKL
-1024 HSTATNRSSLYDSYV
+1024 KTSLYDSYV

-1059 NNSYINT
+1059 NNGYIDSNA
-1066 KSFQGFRK
+1066 FQGFRK
-1074 CLKDD
+1074 CIRED
-1079 FAYIYCYNLKG
+1079 FKHIYCFDLKG
-1090 NQNTQGEISKKEG
+1090 NIRKFNKQEGENIFGNESMTGIAILLLIKDKSKKEPATIKYCSIPNG
-1103 GKLFGGKS
+1103 LKTKEKLEY
-1111 KAGIAIILL
+1111 IAKHTI
-1120 IKNKSYKNN
+1120 
-1129 AKIYYSEVA
+1129 
-1138 DYLSQQDKLDLLK
+1138 D
-1151 SNTFTTLKWEEIIPD
+1151 TLNWDEIIPD
-1166 NHNDWL
+1166 KHNDWI

-1180 NFIPLG
+1180 NYIPMG
-1186 EKSTKI
+1186 NKNQQE
-1192 DKFIFKYYTNGA
+1192 A
-1204 GTSRDN
+1204 A
-1210 WVYNYSLNS
+1210 
-1219 LKSNVIF
+1219 IF
-1226 TINNYNAE
+1226 TKYTSGIKTNRDAWDYNFSSNNLKKNIIYMINNYNME
-1234 VSKFL
+1234 VIKF
-1239 NQLIN
+1239 NNGDIKKN
-1244 ENNKNNDETK
+1244 EINNDSTQINWDGTLK
-1254 IKWSRGLNKYFKKGN
+1254 QHFSKGKN
-1269 MIIYN
+1269 IIYN
-1274 PNNIYITSYRPFV
+1274 NKHLTISTYRPFA
-1287 KKFLY
+1287 KRYLY
-1292 FDKILIEE
+1292 FQKEVINSI
-1300 RYLNYKFFPTPHH
+1300 YQNSIVFPTHEH
-1313 TNILITTN
+1313 KNITIVMSGVSASSKFSVLITNNIVSIDTVN
-1321 GTGATKEFTPLL
+1321 K
-1333 INHLGDY
+1333 
-1340 HIHNSSTQCFPLY
+1340 TQCFPLF
-1353 YYTKYDTENVI
+1353 YYTKYDTANAI
-1364 ERLNDEVDEFGYK
+1364 ESLNEEVDKYGYK

-1386 LEEYQKRYGNN
+1386 LEEYQKRYGGGFLR
-1397 VTKEDIFYYVY
+1397 KIFF
-1408 GILHNKEYREKYSND
+1408 IMCM
-1423 LKKTLARIPF
+1423 
-1433 VKTIEDFNAYNK
+1433 AYC
-1445 AGRDL
+1445 
-1450 AEIHLNYEI
+1450 I
-1459 IEPYNLEEISK
+1459 
-1470 ENPSYIVTEMDWN
+1470 
-1483 KEKTELRFNN
+1483 
-1493 DILFKNIPPRA
+1493 
-1504 LEYVINGRSPIEW
+1504 
-1517 VADQYKISIHTA
+1517 
-1529 SGIKNDPNLY
+1529 IKNTGKNMQM
-1539 STDEKYIYNLVKRV
+1539 I
-1553 VTVSL
+1553 
-1558 KTLDIIDN
+1558 
-1566 LPKFDVE
+1566 

>member
-1 MSFTKLLDKFRE
+1 MQFTKLLDKFRD
-13 EAKNK
+13 EAKSK
-18 REQGTLFEKFTQ
+18 REQGSLFEKFTK
-30 KYLTISTVYK
+30 KYLTISPVYK
-40 EMYEKVWLWQDFPYR
+40 EIYEKVWLWQDFPYK

-74 TAIQCKFFEE
+74 TAIQCKFFEK

-95 FISCSGKSFNID
+95 FISCSGKSFNIED
-107 EKKYFFSNRIIV
+107 KKYFFFNRIII
-119 TTASHWG
+119 TTASNWG
-126 ANVLSTIENQQIPT
+126 VNVLATLENQQIPT
-140 TRIDFNDFLYDEN
+140 IRIDFNDFLYDEN
-153 IDWSSFTENNIDTL
+153 IDWSIFTENNIDTL

-174 SIRPHQKEAI
+174 SLQPHQKEAI

-252 PVCSDSSVGKKEED
+252 PVCSDISVGKKEED
-266 SFSDSLSEFQYS
+266 SIGDNLSEFQYT
-278 ASTNIDDFIS
+278 ASTNVDDFVS
-288 RYNGMPDNVMKVVF
+288 RYKSMPDNIMKVVF
-302 STYQSIDVI
+302 STYQSINVI

-343 SYFTKIHNNDFIKGK
+343 SHFTKIHNNNFIKGR

-371 ENIKKKAEDSEVILW
+371 ENIKKKAEESEVTLW
-386 SMDDEEVYGKELYK
+386 SMDDEEVYGQELYR

-475 AVVFTGT
+475 AVAFTGT
-482 IKASKDFKD
+482 IKASKAFKD
-491 MVKEAS
+491 MVKETS

-581 RKSPNKKYGYIILPI
+581 RKSPNKKYGYIILPV

-601 VAPEVALNDNKRYSV
+601 VAPEVALNDNKRFSV

-641 KRNERKIIVDHITD
+641 KRNERKIIFDHITD
-655 KDDGEIITTHD
+655 KDDEEIIITHD
-666 LNLEIEFHDALADA
+666 LNLEIEFHEALADA

-718 ENKNT
+718 ENKDT

-756 TRPIFEAL
+756 TKPIFEAL

-769 FVNNNPVSKAI
+769 FVDNNPVSKAI
-780 QEVLDNMDDGRLIK
+780 QDVLDNMDDGRLIK
-794 GSDKLNKFYDSVK
+794 GSEKLNKFYDSVK
-807 RKVDSIKTSEE
+807 RKVDSIHTVEE
-818 RQMIIKELYNK
+818 RQMIIKELYSK
-829 FFQLAFKSASE
+829 FFKLAFKSASE

-858 VEYAL
+858 VEYGL
-863 NKHFSKSISDKDIH
+863 NKHFNKSISDKDIH

-898 KDEDLEYKYKN
+898 KDEDLEYKFKN

-932 HTLSKKE
+932 HTLSRKE

-957 TKDTIIDMKEKN
+957 TKDTIIDIKEKN
-969 FLEENSVRLIKQ
+969 FLEENSERLLKQ
-981 KQAPIKVIIGNPP
+981 KNAPIKVIIGNPP
-994 YSAGQKN
+994 YSVGQKSE
-1001 ANDNNQNTRYERLEK
+1001 NDNNKNTRYEKLEHKISTTYALYSNAQLK
-1016 NIANSYVL
+1016 N
-1024 HSTATNRSSLYDSYV
+1024 SLYDSYV

-1048 LDDSGIICFIT
+1048 LDDNGIICFIT
-1059 NNSYINT
+1059 NNGYIDSS
-1066 KSFQGFRK
+1066 SFDGFRK
-1074 CLKDD
+1074 CIRED
-1079 FAYIYCYNLKG
+1079 FAYIYCVDLKG
-1090 NQNTQGEISKKEG
+1090 NIRKFNKDEGENIFGNESMTGIAILLLIKDKSKKEPATINYSTVPNNLKTKE
-1103 GKLFGGKS
+1103 KLEYITKHS
-1111 KAGIAIILL
+1111 IDALNWQEITPD
-1120 IKNKSYKNN
+1120 KN
-1129 AKIYYSEVA
+1129 
-1138 DYLSQQDKLDLLK
+1138 
-1151 SNTFTTLKWEEIIPD
+1151 
-1166 NHNDWL
+1166 NDWL
-1172 NKRNNEFE
+1172 NKRNDDFE
-1180 NFIPLG
+1180 KFIPIGDKKTGDKAIFSIYSRGITTGRDSWLYNFSKNNLG
-1186 EKSTKI
+1186 NNI
-1192 DKFIFKYYTNGA
+1192 TN
-1204 GTSRDN
+1204 
-1210 WVYNYSLNS
+1210 
-1219 LKSNVIF
+1219 
-1226 TINNYNAE
+1226 TINYYNGE
-1234 VSKFL
+1234 VARL
-1239 NQLIN
+1239 ENGLIT
-1244 ENNKNNDETK
+1244 EKDITTDETK
-1254 IKWSRGLNKYFKKGN
+1254 IKWTDTLKQRLKNKSTLEYSGKH
-1269 MIIYN
+1269 ISIA
-1274 PNNIYITSYRPFV
+1274 SYRPFT
-1287 KKFLY
+1287 KKYLY
-1292 FDKILIEE
+1292 YYKILIH
-1300 RYLNYKFFPTPHH
+1300 RTYQMLKIFPTKMHS
-1313 TNILITTN
+1313 NIIISISGIGASKDFMPLISDN
-1321 GTGATKEFTPLL
+1321 LVNLDVVEK
-1333 INHLGDY
+1333 
-1340 HIHNSSTQCFPLY
+1340 TQCFPLY
-1353 YYTKYDTENVI
+1353 YYTKYDTKNAI
-1364 ERLNDEVDEFGYK
+1364 ESLNEEVDEYGYK
-1377 KEYAITDYA
+1377 KEYSITDYA
-1386 LEEYQKRYGNN
+1386 LKEYQKKYGKE
-1397 VTKEDIFYYVY
+1397 VTEEDIFYYVY

-1450 AEIHLNYEI
+1450 AEIHLNYET
-1459 IEPYNLEEISK
+1459 IEPYNLEEECK
-1470 ENPSYIVTEMDWN
+1470 ENPSYKVEKMKWN
-1483 KEKTELRFNN
+1483 KEKTELQFNN

-1517 VADQYKISIHTA
+1517 VADQYKISIDKA